1 MSQSQGERN
10 FLFMKLRRIV
20 TLGLLCTLG
29 LVACKNDS
37 TTPTTTPTQP
47 STVEPKP
54 STGDSTTTE
63 KPADR
68 DAVYNVLSKLKTTK
82 AASINYTLEGE
93 EYTDIFNKDYV
104 MFNQLGLG
112 VALLPSYDPSETNSS
127 NKVAYMFEYNDTDIA
142 LDKAM
147 AKQDETTGDII
158 YTTSIDD
165 YNNAYQIGRQISKNK
180 LSVDKETGDI
190 YTTNTTLL
198 KTIAGAIGFQY
209 ATLVQGGTAYFY
221 LSEDE
226 TSVEIGLT
234 AYYKKSADSTGTKVL
249 TEEFDPI
256 YLNDIGTAVSDTFG
270 DVLADGD
277 AFLGASLTDDEI
289 SNVVSKPVKY
299 HTPLSSLGYAE
310 VAYGTKNSQNIASA
324 HQVVYS
330 GKDADG
336 NNLVGNESMVYYVGD
351 STQVKYMTLTA
362 ANEVYD
368 SGALTSQNGQ
378 KYTWDSAIADL
389 SNTEVFNPK
398 AFRKVKGSD
407 NTYKYLGYSIGA
419 ENIFYGLSFLSA
431 DDFGGEYNSL
441 SVTLGSNDKVESF
454 NYTVA
459 FRDSSTGSIQG
470 GITFKTTIEN
480 GDSVAPTLPTAY
492 TQEAEEDK
500 IAEGLKKLNGSVSFS
515 MTSSMTVEGTSLNAV
530 SAVYYYDKT
539 NKTFI
544 AKQSSGSTE
553 SVRGWKEATDNA
565 VTPFKIEDDNSL
577 TARNVNIEGHIANL
591 FAPALS
597 PALLKKKLGSE
608 NDYVLRTTLA
618 TGISS
623 SMLFGPAGS
632 EGMIPSTMVFHTD
645 NDGTIQ
651 SISYTY
657 SIYNSSKS
665 AYERGTETLTFAY
678 DTAAVNPTK
687 ADLSSAIK
695 AYVAPTSWKEQSE
708 AIYKDIVS
716 AIGETE
722 AATVPFLFDSN
733 YAEDG
738 WASKYAD
745 GYTMIVGSSSSS
757 SAATTFLNNYMNYV
771 QKQGFQYGGTQS
783 GIYVFLSPN
792 KTYILGIAYSNN
804 SPVILIEPVPS
815 SAN

>member
-1 MSQSQGERN
+1 
-10 FLFMKLRRIV
+10 MKLRKIV

-29 LVACKNDS
+29 LVACSKEDS
-37 TTPTTTPTQP
+37 TPTSTPAQP

-63 KPADR
+63 KPANR

-82 AASINYTLEGE
+82 AASINYTLDGE

-104 MFNQLGLG
+104 MLNRFGQG
-112 VALLPSYDPSETNSS
+112 VALLPSYDPSETGS
-127 NKVAYMFEYNDTDIA
+127 NKAVYMFEYNDTDIV
-142 LDKAM
+142 LDKVM
-147 AKQDETTGDII
+147 ADRDQTTGALT
-158 YTTSIDD
+158 YETSIDD
-165 YNNAYQIGRQISKNK
+165 YNNAYQIGRQISKNR
-180 LSVDKETGDI
+180 LSVDKDSGDI

-198 KTIAGAIGFQY
+198 KTIAGAVGFQY

-226 TSVEIGLT
+226 TSVEVSLT

-256 YLNDIGTAVSDTFG
+256 YFNDIGTAVSDTFG
-270 DVLADGD
+270 DVLADGE

-299 HTPLSSLGYAE
+299 HTPLSSMGYAE
-310 VAYGTKNSQNIASA
+310 VAYGTKNGQNIAST

-336 NNLVGNESMVYYVGD
+336 NNLVGNESMGYYVGD

-368 SGALTSQNGQ
+368 SGALTSDSGQ
-378 KYTWDSAIADL
+378 KYTWDIAIADL

-398 AFRKVKGSD
+398 AFRKVNGSD
-407 NTYKYLGYSIGA
+407 DTYKYLGYSVGA

-441 SVTLGSNDKVESF
+441 SVTLGSNDKIESF

-515 MTSSMTVEGTSLNAV
+515 MTSSMTVEGTSLNAI
-530 SAVYYYDKT
+530 STVYYYDKT
-539 NKTFI
+539 NKSFI
-544 AKQSSGSTE
+544 VKQSSGSNE
-553 SVRGWKEATDNA
+553 LVRGWKEATDNA

-577 TARNVNIEGHIANL
+577 TARNVDIEGHITKL
-591 FAPALS
+591 FTPALS

-623 SMLFGPAGS
+623 SMLFGPAGN
-632 EGMIPSTMVFHTD
+632 EGMIPSTIVFHTD

-665 AYERGTETLTFAY
+665 AYEKGTETLTFAY
-678 DTAAVNPTK
+678 DTAAVNPTT

-695 AYVAPTSWKEQSE
+695 AYVKPTSWKEQSE

-733 YAEDG
+733 FAEDG
-738 WASKYAD
+738 WASKYAN
-745 GYTMIVGSSSSS
+745 GYTMIVGSASSSS
-757 SAATTFLNNYMNYV
+757 VATTFLTNYLTYV

-792 KTYILGIAYSNN
+792 STYVLGITYSNG
-804 SPVILIEPVPS
+804 SPIILIEPA

>member
-1 MSQSQGERN
+1 MSQSQEERN
-10 FLFMKLRRIV
+10 FLFMKLRKIV

-54 STGDSTTTE
+54 STGDSTTTG

-68 DAVYNVLSKLKTTK
+68 DAVYNVLNKLKTTK

-104 MFNQLGLG
+104 MFNRFGQG
-112 VALLPSYDPSETNSS
+112 VALLPSYDPSETNSD
-127 NKVAYMFEYNDTDIA
+127 KAAYMFEFNDTDIV
-142 LDKAM
+142 LDNVM
-147 AKQDETTGDII
+147 ADQDKTTGALVFE
-158 YTTSIDD
+158 TSIDD
-165 YNNAYQIGRQISKNK
+165 YNNAYQIGRQISKNR

-591 FAPALS
+591 FTPALS

-623 SMLFGPAGS
+623 SMLFGPAAS

-657 SIYNSSKS
+657 SIYNSNTS

-695 AYVAPTSWKEQSE
+695 AYVAPTSWKEQNE

-722 AATVPFLFDSN
+722 AKTVPFLFDSN

-738 WASKYAD
+738 WASKYTD
-745 GYTMIVGSSSSS
+745 GYTMIVGSASSSS
-757 SAATTFLNNYMNYV
+757 TATTFLTNYLDYV
-771 QKQGFQYGGTQS
+771 QKQGFKYGGTQS

-792 KTYILGIAYSNN
+792 STYVLGIAYSNG
-804 SPVILIEPVPS
+804 SPVILVEPY

>member
-1 MSQSQGERN
+1 MSQSQEERN
-10 FLFMKLRRIV
+10 FLFMKLRKIV

-68 DAVYNVLSKLKTTK
+68 DAVYKVLSKLKTTK

-104 MFNQLGLG
+104 MFNRFGQG
-112 VALLPSYDPSETNSS
+112 VALLPSYDPSETNSD
-127 NKVAYMFEYNDTDIA
+127 KAAYMFEFNDTDIV
-142 LDKAM
+142 LDNVM
-147 AKQDETTGDII
+147 AEPDKTTGALI
-158 YTTSIDD
+158 YETSIDD
-165 YNNAYQIGRQISKNK
+165 YNNAYQIGRQISKNR
-180 LSVDKETGDI
+180 LSVDKDSGDI

-226 TSVEIGLT
+226 TSVEISLT

-310 VAYGTKNSQNIASA
+310 VAYGTKDNQNIASA

-378 KYTWDSAIADL
+378 KYTWDIAIADL

-454 NYTVA
+454 NYTIA

-500 IAEGLKKLNGSVSFS
+500 IAEGFKKLNGSVSFS

-539 NKTFI
+539 NKSFI

-623 SMLFGPAGS
+623 SMLFGPAGN

-716 AIGETE
+716 AVGETE
-722 AATVPFLFDSN
+722 AKTVPFLFDSN

-757 SAATTFLNNYMNYV
+757 SAATTFLTNYLDYV
-771 QKQGFQYGGTQS
+771 QKQGFQYRGTQS

-804 SPVILIEPVPS
+804 SPVILIEPVPA

>member
-1 MSQSQGERN
+1 
-10 FLFMKLRRIV
+10 MKLRKIV

-54 STGDSTTTE
+54 SPSDSTTTG

-104 MFNQLGLG
+104 MSNRFGQG
-112 VALLPSYDPSETNSS
+112 VALLPSYDPSETKSD
-127 NKVAYMFEYNDTDIA
+127 KAAYMFEFNDTDIV

-147 AKQDETTGDII
+147 AELDKTTGDIVFE
-158 YTTSIDD
+158 TSIDD
-165 YNNAYQIGRQISKNK
+165 YNKAYQIGRQISKNR

-198 KTIAGAIGFQY
+198 KTIAGAVGFQY
-209 ATLVQGGTAYFY
+209 ATYVQGGTAYFY

-226 TSVEIGLT
+226 TSVEISLT
-234 AYYKKSADSTGTKVL
+234 AYYKTSANSTGTKVL

-256 YLNDIGTAVSDTFG
+256 YFNDIGTAVSDTFG

-277 AFLGASLTDDEI
+277 AFLGASLADDEI

-310 VAYGTKNSQNIASA
+310 VAYGTKDGQNIAST

-336 NNLVGNESMVYYVGD
+336 NNLVGNESMGYYVGD

-368 SGALTSQNGQ
+368 SGALTSDSGQ
-378 KYTWDSAIADL
+378 KYTWDIAIADL

-398 AFRKVKGSD
+398 AFRKVKGS

-515 MTSSMTVEGTSLNAV
+515 MTSSMTVEGTSLNAI

-539 NKTFI
+539 NKSFI
-544 AKQSSGSTE
+544 VKQSSGSNE
-553 SVRGWKEATDNA
+553 LVRGWKEATDNA

-577 TARNVNIEGHIANL
+577 TARNVDVEGHIADL
-591 FAPALS
+591 FTPALS

-623 SMLFGPAGS
+623 SMLFGPAAS

-657 SIYNSSKS
+657 SIYNSNTS

-678 DTAAVNPTK
+678 DTAAVNPTT

-695 AYVAPTSWKEQSE
+695 AYVKPTSWKEQSE

-722 AATVPFLFDSN
+722 AKTVPFLFDSN

-738 WASKYAD
+738 WASKYTD
-745 GYTMIVGSSSSS
+745 GYTMIVGSASSS
-757 SAATTFLNNYMNYV
+757 SAATTFLTNYLTYV

-792 KTYILGIAYSNN
+792 STYVLGITYSNG
-804 SPVILIEPVPS
+804 SPIILIEPY

>member
-1 MSQSQGERN
+1 
-10 FLFMKLRRIV
+10 MKLRKIV

-29 LVACKNDS
+29 LVACSKEDS
-37 TTPTTTPTQP
+37 TPTSTPAQP

-68 DAVYNVLSKLKTTK
+68 DAVYKVLSKLKTTK
-82 AASINYTLEGE
+82 AASINYTLDGE

-104 MFNQLGLG
+104 MLNRFGQG
-112 VALLPSYDPSETNSS
+112 VALLPSYDPSETGS
-127 NKVAYMFEYNDTDIA
+127 NKAVYMFEYNDTDIV
-142 LDKAM
+142 LDKVM
-147 AKQDETTGDII
+147 ADRGQTTGALT
-158 YTTSIDD
+158 YETSIDD
-165 YNNAYQIGRQISKNK
+165 YNNAYQIGRQISKNR
-180 LSVDKETGDI
+180 LSVDKDSGDI

-198 KTIAGAIGFQY
+198 KTIAGAVGFQY

-226 TSVEIGLT
+226 TSVEVSLT

-256 YLNDIGTAVSDTFG
+256 YFNDIGTAVSDTFG
-270 DVLADGD
+270 DVLADGE

-299 HTPLSSLGYAE
+299 HTPLSSMGYAE
-310 VAYGTKNSQNIASA
+310 VAYGTKDGQNIAST

-336 NNLVGNESMVYYVGD
+336 NNLVGNESMGYYVGD

-368 SGALTSQNGQ
+368 SGALTSDSGQ
-378 KYTWDSAIADL
+378 KYTWDIAIADL

-398 AFRKVKGSD
+398 AFRKVNGSD
-407 NTYKYLGYSIGA
+407 DTYKYLGYSVGA

-441 SVTLGSNDKVESF
+441 SVTLGLNDKVESF

-515 MTSSMTVEGTSLNAV
+515 MTSSMTVEGTSLNAI
-530 SAVYYYDKT
+530 STVYYYDKT
-539 NKTFI
+539 NKSFI
-544 AKQSSGSTE
+544 VKQSSGSNE
-553 SVRGWKEATDNA
+553 LVRGWKEATDNA

-577 TARNVNIEGHIANL
+577 TARNVDIEGHITKL
-591 FAPALS
+591 FTPALS

-623 SMLFGPAGS
+623 SMLFGPAGN
-632 EGMIPSTMVFHTD
+632 EGMIPSTIVFHTD

-665 AYERGTETLTFAY
+665 AYEKGTETLTFAY
-678 DTAAVNPTK
+678 DTAAVNPTT

-695 AYVAPTSWKEQSE
+695 AYVKPTSWKEQSE

-733 YAEDG
+733 FAEDG
-738 WASKYAD
+738 WASKYAN
-745 GYTMIVGSSSSS
+745 GYTMIVGSASSSS
-757 SAATTFLNNYMNYV
+757 VATTFLTNYLTYV

-792 KTYILGIAYSNN
+792 STYVLGITYSNG
-804 SPVILIEPVPS
+804 SPIILIEPA

>member
-1 MSQSQGERN
+1 MSQSQEERN
-10 FLFMKLRRIV
+10 FLFMKLRKIV

-68 DAVYNVLSKLKTTK
+68 DAVYKVLSKLKTTK

-104 MFNQLGLG
+104 MFNRFGQG
-112 VALLPSYDPSETNSS
+112 VALLPSYDSSETKSD
-127 NKVAYMFEYNDTDIA
+127 KAAYMFEYNDTDIV
-142 LDKAM
+142 LDNVM
-147 AKQDETTGDII
+147 ADQDKTTGALI
-158 YTTSIDD
+158 YETSIDD
-165 YNNAYQIGRQISKNK
+165 YNNAYQIGRQISKNR
-180 LSVDKETGDI
+180 LSVDKDSGDI

-226 TSVEIGLT
+226 TSVEISLT
-234 AYYKKSADSTGTKVL
+234 AYYKKSANSTGTKVL

-310 VAYGTKNSQNIASA
+310 VAYGTKDNQNIASA

-378 KYTWDSAIADL
+378 KYTWDIAIADL

-441 SVTLGSNDKVESF
+441 SVTLGSNDKVGSF
-454 NYTVA
+454 NYTIA

-500 IAEGLKKLNGSVSFS
+500 IAEGFKKLNGSVSFS

-539 NKTFI
+539 NKSFI

-618 TGISS
+618 TGISN
-623 SMLFGPAGS
+623 SMLFGPAGN

-716 AIGETE
+716 AVGETE
-722 AATVPFLFDSN
+722 AKTVPFLFDSN

-757 SAATTFLNNYMNYV
+757 SAATTFLTNYLDYV

-804 SPVILIEPVPS
+804 SPVILIEPVPA

>member
-1 MSQSQGERN
+1 
-10 FLFMKLRRIV
+10 MKLRKIV

-29 LVACKNDS
+29 LVACSKEDS
-37 TTPTTTPTQP
+37 TPTSTPAQP

-63 KPADR
+63 KPANR
-68 DAVYNVLSKLKTTK
+68 DAVYSVLSKLKTTK

-104 MFNQLGLG
+104 MFNRFGQG
-112 VALLPSYDPSETNSS
+112 VALLPSYDPSETGS
-127 NKVAYMFEYNDTDIA
+127 NKAAYMFEFNDTDIV
-142 LDKAM
+142 LDNVM
-147 AKQDETTGDII
+147 AEPDKQTGNLI
-158 YTTSIDD
+158 YETSIDS
-165 YNNAYQIGRQISKNK
+165 YNNAYQIGRQISKNR
-180 LSVDKETGDI
+180 LSVDKDSGDI

-198 KTIAGAIGFQY
+198 KTIAGAVGFQY

-226 TSVEIGLT
+226 TSVEVSLT

-256 YLNDIGTAVSDTFG
+256 YFNDIGTAVSDTFG

-310 VAYGTKNSQNIASA
+310 VAYGTKDGQNIAST

-336 NNLVGNESMVYYVGD
+336 NNLVGNESMGYYVGD

-368 SGALTSQNGQ
+368 SGALTSDSGQ
-378 KYTWDSAIADL
+378 KYTWDIAIADL

-398 AFRKVKGSD
+398 AFRKVNGSD
-407 NTYKYLGYSIGA
+407 DTYKYLGYSVGA

-454 NYTVA
+454 NYTIA

-470 GITFKTTIEN
+470 GITFKTAIEN

-492 TQEAEEDK
+492 TQDAEEDK

-515 MTSSMTVEGTSLNAV
+515 MTSSMTVEGTSL
-530 SAVYYYDKT
+530 SAISIVYYYDKT
-539 NKTFI
+539 NKSFI
-544 AKQSSGSTE
+544 VKQSSGSNE
-553 SVRGWKEATDNA
+553 LVRGWKEATDNA
-565 VTPFKIEDDNSL
+565 VTPFKIENDNSL
-577 TARNVNIEGHIANL
+577 TARNVDVEGHIADL
-591 FAPALS
+591 FTPALS

-623 SMLFGPAGS
+623 SMLFGPAAS

-657 SIYNSSKS
+657 SIYNSNTS
-665 AYERGTETLTFAY
+665 AYEKGTETLTFAY
-678 DTAAVNPTK
+678 DTAAVNPTT

-695 AYVAPTSWKEQSE
+695 AYVKPTSWKEQSE

-716 AIGETE
+716 AVGEAE

-738 WASKYAD
+738 WASQYNPN
-745 GYTMIVGSSSSS
+745 GFTMIVGSSSSS
-757 SAATTFLNNYMNYV
+757 SAATTFLGNYLDYV

-792 KTYILGIAYSNN
+792 NTYILGVAYSNGA
-804 SPVILIEPVPS
+804 PIILIEPVPA

>member
-1 MSQSQGERN
+1 
-10 FLFMKLRRIV
+10 MKLRKIV

-29 LVACKNDS
+29 LVACSKEDS
-37 TTPTTTPTQP
+37 TPTSTPAQP

-68 DAVYNVLSKLKTTK
+68 DAVYKVLSKLKTTK
-82 AASINYTLEGE
+82 AASINYTLDGE

-104 MFNQLGLG
+104 MLNRFGQG
-112 VALLPSYDPSETNSS
+112 VALLPSYDPSETGS
-127 NKVAYMFEYNDTDIA
+127 NKAVYMFEYNDTDIV
-142 LDKAM
+142 LDKVM
-147 AKQDETTGDII
+147 ADRDQTTGALT
-158 YTTSIDD
+158 YETSIDD
-165 YNNAYQIGRQISKNK
+165 YNNAYQIGRQISKNR
-180 LSVDKETGDI
+180 LSVDKDSGDI

-198 KTIAGAIGFQY
+198 KTIAGAVGFQY

-226 TSVEIGLT
+226 TSVEVSLT

-256 YLNDIGTAVSDTFG
+256 YFNDIGTAVSDTFG
-270 DVLADGD
+270 DVLADGE

-299 HTPLSSLGYAE
+299 HTPLSSMGYAE
-310 VAYGTKNSQNIASA
+310 VAYGTKDGQNIAST

-336 NNLVGNESMVYYVGD
+336 NNLVGKESMGYYVGD

-368 SGALTSQNGQ
+368 SGALTSDSGQ
-378 KYTWDSAIADL
+378 KYTWDIAIADL

-398 AFRKVKGSD
+398 AFRKVNGSD
-407 NTYKYLGYSIGA
+407 DTYKYLGYSVGA

-441 SVTLGSNDKVESF
+441 SVTLGLNDKVESF

-515 MTSSMTVEGTSLNAV
+515 MTSSMTVEGTSLNAI
-530 SAVYYYDKT
+530 STVYYYDKT
-539 NKTFI
+539 NKSFI
-544 AKQSSGSTE
+544 VKQSSGSNE
-553 SVRGWKEATDNA
+553 LVRGWKEATDNA

-577 TARNVNIEGHIANL
+577 TARNVDIEGHITKL
-591 FAPALS
+591 FTPALS

-623 SMLFGPAGS
+623 SMLFGPAGN
-632 EGMIPSTMVFHTD
+632 EGMIPSTIVFHTD

-678 DTAAVNPTK
+678 DTAAVNPTT

-695 AYVAPTSWKEQSE
+695 AYVKPTSWKEQSE

-733 YAEDG
+733 FAEDG
-738 WASKYAD
+738 WASKYAN
-745 GYTMIVGSSSSS
+745 GYTMIVGSASSSS
-757 SAATTFLNNYMNYV
+757 VATTFLTNYLTYV
-771 QKQGFQYGGTQS
+771 QKQGFQYEGTQS

-792 KTYILGIAYSNN
+792 STYVLGITYSNG
-804 SPVILIEPVPS
+804 SPIILIEPA

>member
-1 MSQSQGERN
+1 MSQSQEERN
-10 FLFMKLRRIV
+10 FLFMKLRKIV

-37 TTPTTTPTQP
+37 TTPSTTPTQP

-54 STGDSTTTE
+54 STGDSTTTG

-104 MFNQLGLG
+104 MFNRFGQG
-112 VALLPSYDPSETNSS
+112 VALLPSYDPSETNSD
-127 NKVAYMFEYNDTDIA
+127 KAAYMFEFNDTDIV
-142 LDKAM
+142 LDNVM
-147 AKQDETTGDII
+147 ADQDKTTGAIVFE
-158 YTTSIDD
+158 TSIDD
-165 YNNAYQIGRQISKNK
+165 YNNAYQIGRQISKNR

-270 DVLADGD
+270 DILADGD

-407 NTYKYLGYSIGA
+407 NTYKYLGCSIGA

-459 FRDSSTGSIQG
+459 FKDSSTGSIQG

-657 SIYNSSKS
+657 SIYNSSTGK
-665 AYERGTETLTFAY
+665 YERGTETLTFAY

-716 AIGETE
+716 AVGETE

-738 WASKYAD
+738 WASKYTD

-757 SAATTFLNNYMNYV
+757 SAATTFLTNYLDYV
-771 QKQGFQYGGTQS
+771 QKQGFIKYGGTQS

-792 KTYILGIAYSNN
+792 STYVLGIAYSNG
-804 SPVILIEPVPS
+804 SPVILVEPY

>member
-1 MSQSQGERN
+1 
-10 FLFMKLRRIV
+10 MKLRKIV

-29 LVACKNDS
+29 LVACSKEDS
-37 TTPTTTPTQP
+37 TPTSTPTQP

-63 KPADR
+63 KPANR
-68 DAVYNVLSKLKTTK
+68 DAVYKVLSKLKTTK
-82 AASINYTLEGE
+82 AASINYTLDGE

-104 MFNQLGLG
+104 MLNRFGQG
-112 VALLPSYDPSETNSS
+112 VALLPSYDPSETGS
-127 NKVAYMFEYNDTDIA
+127 NKAAYMFEYNDTDIV
-142 LDKAM
+142 LDKVM
-147 AKQDETTGDII
+147 ADQDKQTGALI
-158 YTTSIDD
+158 YETSIDD
-165 YNNAYQIGRQISKNK
+165 YNNAYQIGRQISKNR
-180 LSVDKETGDI
+180 LSVDKDSGDI

-198 KTIAGAIGFQY
+198 KVIAGAVGFQY

-226 TSVEIGLT
+226 TSVEISLT
-234 AYYKKSADSTGTKVL
+234 AYYKKSAESTGTKVL

-256 YLNDIGTAVSDTFG
+256 YFNDIGTAVSDTFG

-310 VAYGTKNSQNIASA
+310 VAYGTKNGQNIAST

-336 NNLVGNESMVYYVGD
+336 NNLVGNESMGYYVGD
-351 STQVKYMTLTA
+351 STQIKYMTLTA
-362 ANEVYD
+362 ANEVYESD
-368 SGALTSQNGQ
+368 ALTDEDGK
-378 KYTWDSAIADL
+378 KYTWDAAIADL

-398 AFRKVKGSD
+398 AFRKVNGSD
-407 NTYKYLGYSIGA
+407 DTYKYLGYSIGA
-419 ENIFYGLSFLSA
+419 GNIFYGLSFLSA
-431 DDFGGEYNSL
+431 EDFGGEYNSL

-530 SAVYYYDKT
+530 STVYYYDKT
-539 NKTFI
+539 NKAFI
-544 AKQSSGSTE
+544 VKQSSGSDE
-553 SVRGWKEATDNA
+553 LVRGWKEATDNS
-565 VTPFKIEDDNSL
+565 VTPFKIENDNSL
-577 TARNVNIEGHIANL
+577 TARNVDIEGHIANL
-591 FAPALS
+591 FAPTLS

-665 AYERGTETLTFAY
+665 DYEKGTETLTFAY
-678 DTAAVNPTK
+678 DTAAVNPTT

-695 AYVAPTSWKEQSE
+695 AYVKPTSWKEQSE

-716 AIGETE
+716 AVGETE

-738 WASKYAD
+738 WASQYNPN
-745 GYTMIVGSSSSS
+745 GFTMIVGSSSSS
-757 SAATTFLNNYMNYV
+757 SAATTFLGNYLDYV
-771 QKQGFQYGGTQS
+771 QKQRFQYGGTQS

-792 KTYILGIAYSNN
+792 NTYILGVAYSNGA
-804 SPVILIEPVPS
+804 PIILIEPVP
-815 SAN
+815 ANAN

>member
-1 MSQSQGERN
+1 
-10 FLFMKLRRIV
+10 MKLRKIV

-68 DAVYNVLSKLKTTK
+68 DAVYKVLSKLKTTK

-104 MFNQLGLG
+104 MFNRFGQG
-112 VALLPSYDPSETNSS
+112 VALLPSYDPSETNSD
-127 NKVAYMFEYNDTDIA
+127 KAAYMFEFNDTDIV
-142 LDKAM
+142 LDNVM
-147 AKQDETTGDII
+147 AEPDKTTGALI
-158 YTTSIDD
+158 YETSIDD
-165 YNNAYQIGRQISKNK
+165 YNNAYQIGRQISKNR
-180 LSVDKETGDI
+180 LSVDKDSGDI

-226 TSVEIGLT
+226 TSVEISLT

-256 YLNDIGTAVSDTFG
+256 YLNDIGTAVSNTFG

-310 VAYGTKNSQNIASA
+310 VAYGTKDNQNIASA

-378 KYTWDSAIADL
+378 KYTWDIAIADL

-454 NYTVA
+454 NYTIA

-500 IAEGLKKLNGSVSFS
+500 IAEGFKKLNGSVSFS

-530 SAVYYYDKT
+530 SAIYYYDKT
-539 NKTFI
+539 NKSFI

-577 TARNVNIEGHIANL
+577 TARNVDIKGHIANL

-645 NDGTIQ
+645 SDGTIQ

-716 AIGETE
+716 AVGETE
-722 AATVPFLFDSN
+722 AKTVPFLFDSN

-757 SAATTFLNNYMNYV
+757 SAATTFLTNYLDYV

-804 SPVILIEPVPS
+804 SPVILIEPVPA

>member
-1 MSQSQGERN
+1 
-10 FLFMKLRRIV
+10 MKLRKIV

-37 TTPTTTPTQP
+37 TPTSTPAQP

-63 KPADR
+63 KPANR
-68 DAVYNVLSKLKTTK
+68 DAVYSVLSKLKTTK

-104 MFNQLGLG
+104 MFNRFGQG
-112 VALLPSYDPSETNSS
+112 VALLPSYDPSETGS
-127 NKVAYMFEYNDTDIA
+127 NKAAYMFEFNDTDIV
-142 LDKAM
+142 LDKVM
-147 AKQDETTGDII
+147 AEPDKQTGNLIYET
-158 YTTSIDD
+158 SLDD
-165 YNNAYQIGRQISKNK
+165 YNNAYQIGRQISKNR
-180 LSVDKETGDI
+180 LSVDKDSGDI

-198 KTIAGAIGFQY
+198 KTIAGAVGFQY

-226 TSVEIGLT
+226 TSVEVSLT

-256 YLNDIGTAVSDTFG
+256 YFNDIGTAVSDTFG

-277 AFLGASLTDDEI
+277 AFLGSSLTDDEI

-310 VAYGTKNSQNIASA
+310 VAYGTKDGQNIAST

-336 NNLVGNESMVYYVGD
+336 NNLVGNESMGYYVGD

-368 SGALTSQNGQ
+368 SGALTSDSGQ
-378 KYTWDSAIADL
+378 KYTWDIAIADL

-398 AFRKVKGSD
+398 AFRKVKGS

-515 MTSSMTVEGTSLNAV
+515 MTSSMTVEGTSLNAI

-539 NKTFI
+539 NKSFI
-544 AKQSSGSTE
+544 VKQSSGSNE
-553 SVRGWKEATDNA
+553 LVRGWKEATDNA

-577 TARNVNIEGHIANL
+577 TARNVDVEGHIADL
-591 FAPALS
+591 FTPALS

-623 SMLFGPAGS
+623 SMLFGPAAS

-657 SIYNSSKS
+657 SIYNSNTS

-678 DTAAVNPTK
+678 DTAAVNPTT

-695 AYVAPTSWKEQSE
+695 AYVKPTSWKEQSE

-738 WASKYAD
+738 WASKYAN
-745 GYTMIVGSSSSS
+745 GYTMIVGSASSS
-757 SAATTFLNNYMNYV
+757 SAATTFLTNYLTYV

-792 KTYILGIAYSNN
+792 STYVLGITYSNG
-804 SPVILIEPVPS
+804 SPIILIEPA

>member
-1 MSQSQGERN
+1 
-10 FLFMKLRRIV
+10 MKLRKIV

-29 LVACKNDS
+29 LVACSKEDS
-37 TTPTTTPTQP
+37 TPTSTPAQP

-68 DAVYNVLSKLKTTK
+68 DAVYKVLSKLKTTK
-82 AASINYTLEGE
+82 AASINYTLDGE

-104 MFNQLGLG
+104 MLNRFGQG
-112 VALLPSYDPSETNSS
+112 VALLPSYDPSETGS
-127 NKVAYMFEYNDTDIA
+127 NKAVYMFEYNDTDIV
-142 LDKAM
+142 LDKVM
-147 AKQDETTGDII
+147 ADRDQTTGALT
-158 YTTSIDD
+158 YETSIDD
-165 YNNAYQIGRQISKNK
+165 YNNAYQIGRQISKNR
-180 LSVDKETGDI
+180 LSVDKDSGDI

-198 KTIAGAIGFQY
+198 KTIAGAVGFQY

-226 TSVEIGLT
+226 TSVEVSLT

-256 YLNDIGTAVSDTFG
+256 YFNDIGTAVSDTFG
-270 DVLADGD
+270 DVLADGE

-299 HTPLSSLGYAE
+299 HTPLSSMGYAE
-310 VAYGTKNSQNIASA
+310 VAYGTKDGQNIAST

-336 NNLVGNESMVYYVGD
+336 KNLVGKESMGYYVGD

-368 SGALTSQNGQ
+368 SGALTSDSGQ
-378 KYTWDSAIADL
+378 KYTWDIAIADL

-398 AFRKVKGSD
+398 AFRKVNGSD
-407 NTYKYLGYSIGA
+407 DTYKYLGYSVGA

-515 MTSSMTVEGTSLNAV
+515 MTSSMTVEGTSLNAI
-530 SAVYYYDKT
+530 STVYYYDKT
-539 NKTFI
+539 NKSFI
-544 AKQSSGSTE
+544 VKQSSGSNE
-553 SVRGWKEATDNA
+553 LVRGWKEATDNA

-577 TARNVNIEGHIANL
+577 TARNVDVEGHITKL
-591 FAPALS
+591 FTPALS

-623 SMLFGPAGS
+623 SMLFGPAGN
-632 EGMIPSTMVFHTD
+632 EGMIPSTIVFHTD

-678 DTAAVNPTK
+678 DTAAVNPTT

-695 AYVAPTSWKEQSE
+695 AYVKPTSWKEQSE

-733 YAEDG
+733 FAEDG
-738 WASKYAD
+738 WASKYANE
-745 GYTMIVGSSSSS
+745 YTMIVGSASSSS
-757 SAATTFLNNYMNYV
+757 VATTFLTNYLTYV
-771 QKQGFQYGGTQS
+771 QKQGFQYGGPQS
-783 GIYVFLSPN
+783 GIHVFLSPN
-792 KTYILGIAYSNN
+792 STYVLGITYSNG
-804 SPVILIEPVPS
+804 SPIILIEPA

>member
-1 MSQSQGERN
+1 
-10 FLFMKLRRIV
+10 MKLRKIV

-29 LVACKNDS
+29 LVACSKEDS
-37 TTPTTTPTQP
+37 TPTSTPAQP

-63 KPADR
+63 KPANR
-68 DAVYNVLSKLKTTK
+68 DAVYSVLSKLKTTK

-104 MFNQLGLG
+104 MFNRFGQG
-112 VALLPSYDPSETNSS
+112 VALLPSYDPSETGS
-127 NKVAYMFEYNDTDIA
+127 NKAAYMFEFNDTDIV
-142 LDKAM
+142 LDNVM
-147 AKQDETTGDII
+147 AEPDKQTGNLI
-158 YTTSIDD
+158 YETSIDS
-165 YNNAYQIGRQISKNK
+165 YNNAYQIGRQISKNR
-180 LSVDKETGDI
+180 LSVDKDSGDI

-198 KTIAGAIGFQY
+198 KTIAGAVGFQY

-226 TSVEIGLT
+226 TSVEVSLT

-256 YLNDIGTAVSDTFG
+256 YFNDIGTAVSDTFG
-270 DVLADGD
+270 DVLTDGE
-277 AFLGASLTDDEI
+277 AFLGASLTNDEI

-310 VAYGTKNSQNIASA
+310 VAYGTKDGQNIAST

-336 NNLVGNESMVYYVGD
+336 NNLVGNESMGYYVGD

-368 SGALTSQNGQ
+368 SGALTSDSGQ
-378 KYTWDSAIADL
+378 KYTWDAAIADL

-398 AFRKVKGSD
+398 AFRKVNGSND
-407 NTYKYLGYSIGA
+407 TYKYLGYSIGA
-419 ENIFYGLSFLSA
+419 EYIFYGLSFLSA

-441 SVTLGSNDKVESF
+441 SVTLGLNDKVESF

-500 IAEGLKKLNGSVSFS
+500 IAEGLNKLKGSVSFS
-515 MTSSMTVEGTSLNAV
+515 MTSSMTVEGTSLNAI
-530 SAVYYYDKT
+530 STVYYYDKT
-539 NKTFI
+539 NKSFI
-544 AKQSSGSTE
+544 VKQSSGSNE
-553 SVRGWKEATDNA
+553 LVRGWKEATDNA

-577 TARNVNIEGHIANL
+577 TARNVDVEGHIADL
-591 FAPALS
+591 FTPALS

-623 SMLFGPAGS
+623 SMLFGPAAS

-657 SIYNSSKS
+657 SIYNSNTS

-678 DTAAVNPTK
+678 DTAAVNPTT

-695 AYVAPTSWKEQSE
+695 AYVKPTSWKEQSE

-738 WASKYAD
+738 WASKYAN
-745 GYTMIVGSSSSS
+745 GYTMIVGSASSS
-757 SAATTFLNNYMNYV
+757 SAATTFLTNYLTYV
-771 QKQGFQYGGTQS
+771 QKQGFQYGGTYS

-792 KTYILGIAYSNN
+792 STYVLGITYSNG
-804 SPVILIEPVPS
+804 SPIILIEPA

>member
-1 MSQSQGERN
+1 
-10 FLFMKLRRIV
+10 MKLRKIV

-29 LVACKNDS
+29 LVACSKEDS
-37 TTPTTTPTQP
+37 TPTSTPTQP
-47 STVEPKP
+47 STVEPTP

-63 KPADR
+63 KPANR
-68 DAVYNVLSKLKTTK
+68 DAVYKVLSKLKTTK
-82 AASINYTLEGE
+82 AASINYTLDGE

-104 MFNQLGLG
+104 MLSRYGMG
-112 VALLPSYDPSETNSS
+112 VALLPSYDPSETGS
-127 NKVAYMFEYNDTDIA
+127 NKAAYMFEYNDTDIVLDNVMADQDKQTGA
-142 LDKAM
+142 L
-147 AKQDETTGDII
+147 I
-158 YTTSIDD
+158 YETSIDD
-165 YNNAYQIGRQISKNK
+165 YNNAYQIGKQISKNR

-198 KTIAGAIGFQY
+198 KTIAGAVGFQY

-226 TSVEIGLT
+226 TSVEISLT
-234 AYYKKSADSTGTKVL
+234 AYYKKSAESTGTKVL

-256 YLNDIGTAVSDTFG
+256 YFNDIGTAVSDTFG
-270 DVLADGD
+270 DVLADGE

-310 VAYGTKNSQNIASA
+310 VAYGTKNGQNIASA

-351 STQVKYMTLTA
+351 STQVKAMTLTA

-368 SGALTSQNGQ
+368 SGALTSQDGQ
-378 KYTWDSAIADL
+378 KYTWDIAIADL

-398 AFRKVKGSD
+398 AFRKVNGFD
-407 NTYKYLGYSIGA
+407 DTYKYLGYSIGA

-470 GITFKTTIEN
+470 GITFKTAIEN

-515 MTSSMTVEGTSLNAV
+515 MTSSMTVEGTSLNAI
-530 SAVYYYDKT
+530 STVYYYDKT

-544 AKQSSGSTE
+544 VKQSSGSDE
-553 SVRGWKEATDNA
+553 LVRGWKEATDNS

-577 TARNVNIEGHIANL
+577 TARNVDIEGHIANL

-623 SMLFGPAGS
+623 SMLFGPAGNN
-632 EGMIPSTMVFHTD
+632 GMIPSTMVFHTD

-665 AYERGTETLTFAY
+665 DYEKGTETLTFAY
-678 DTAAVNPTK
+678 DTAAVNPTS
-687 ADLSSAIK
+687 ADLSSTIK
-695 AYVAPTSWKEQSE
+695 AYVKPTSWKEQSE

-716 AIGETE
+716 AVGETE

-738 WASKYAD
+738 WASQYNPN
-745 GYTMIVGSSSSS
+745 GFTMIVGSSSSS
-757 SAATTFLNNYMNYV
+757 SAATTFLNNYLTYV

-783 GIYVFLSPN
+783 GIYIFLSPN
-792 KTYILGIAYSNN
+792 NTYILGIAYSNG
-804 SPVILIEPVPS
+804 SPIILVEPVPA

>member
-1 MSQSQGERN
+1 
-10 FLFMKLRRIV
+10 MKLRKIV

-68 DAVYNVLSKLKTTK
+68 DAIYNVLSKLKTTK

-104 MFNQLGLG
+104 MFNRFGQG
-112 VALLPSYDPSETNSS
+112 VALLPSYDPSETKSD
-127 NKVAYMFEYNDTDIA
+127 KAAYMFDFNDTDIV
-142 LDKAM
+142 LDKVM
-147 AKQDETTGDII
+147 ADQDKTTGALI
-158 YTTSIDD
+158 YETSLDD
-165 YNNAYQIGRQISKNK
+165 YNNAYQIGRQISKNR
-180 LSVDKETGDI
+180 LSVDKDSGDI

-198 KTIAGAIGFQY
+198 KTIAGAVGFQY

-310 VAYGTKNSQNIASA
+310 VAYGTKDGQNIAST

-336 NNLVGNESMVYYVGD
+336 NNLVGNESMGYYVGD

-378 KYTWDSAIADL
+378 KYTWDIAIADL

-407 NTYKYLGYSIGA
+407 TYKYLGYSIGA

-515 MTSSMTVEGTSLNAV
+515 MTSSMTVEGTSLNAI

-539 NKTFI
+539 NKSFI
-544 AKQSSGSTE
+544 VKQSSGSNE
-553 SVRGWKEATDNA
+553 LVRGWKEATDNA

-577 TARNVNIEGHIANL
+577 TARNVDVEGHIADL
-591 FAPALS
+591 FTPALS

-623 SMLFGPAGS
+623 SMLFGPAAS

-645 NDGTIQ
+645 SDGTIQ

-657 SIYNSSKS
+657 SIYNSSTS

-678 DTAAVNPTK
+678 DTAAVNPTT

-695 AYVAPTSWKEQSE
+695 AYVKPTSWKEQSE

-738 WASKYAD
+738 WASKYAN
-745 GYTMIVGSSSSS
+745 GYTMIVGSASSS
-757 SAATTFLNNYMNYV
+757 SAATTFLTNYLTYV
-771 QKQGFQYGGTQS
+771 QKQGFQYQGTQS

-792 KTYILGIAYSNN
+792 STYVLGIAYSNG
-804 SPVILIEPVPS
+804 SPIILVEPY

>member
-1 MSQSQGERN
+1 
-10 FLFMKLRRIV
+10 MKLRKIV

-29 LVACKNDS
+29 LVACSKEDS
-37 TTPTTTPTQP
+37 TPTSTPAQP

-68 DAVYNVLSKLKTTK
+68 DAVYKVLSKLKTTK

-104 MFNQLGLG
+104 MFNRFGQG
-112 VALLPSYDPSETNSS
+112 VALLPSYDPSETKSD
-127 NKVAYMFEYNDTDIA
+127 KAAYMFEFNDTDIV
-142 LDKAM
+142 LDKVM
-147 AKQDETTGDII
+147 ADQDKTTGALI
-158 YTTSIDD
+158 YETSLDD
-165 YNNAYQIGRQISKNK
+165 YNNAYQIGRQISKNR
-180 LSVDKETGDI
+180 LSVDKDSGDI

-198 KTIAGAIGFQY
+198 KTIAGAVGFQY

-226 TSVEIGLT
+226 TSVEVSLT

-256 YLNDIGTAVSDTFG
+256 YFNDIGTAVSDTFG

-310 VAYGTKNSQNIASA
+310 VAYGTKDGQNIAST

-336 NNLVGNESMVYYVGD
+336 NNLVGNESMGYYVGD

-368 SGALTSQNGQ
+368 SGALTSDSGQ
-378 KYTWDSAIADL
+378 KYTWDIAIADL

-398 AFRKVKGSD
+398 AFRKVKGS

-515 MTSSMTVEGTSLNAV
+515 MTSSMTVEGTSLNAI

-539 NKTFI
+539 NKSFI
-544 AKQSSGSTE
+544 VKQSSGSNE
-553 SVRGWKEATDNA
+553 LVRGWKEATDNA

-577 TARNVNIEGHIANL
+577 TARNVDVEGHIADL
-591 FAPALS
+591 FTPALS

-623 SMLFGPAGS
+623 SMLFGPAAS

-645 NDGTIQ
+645 SDGTIQ

-657 SIYNSSKS
+657 SIYNSNTS

-678 DTAAVNPTK
+678 DTAAVNPTT

-695 AYVAPTSWKEQSE
+695 AYVKPTSWKEQSE

-738 WASKYAD
+738 WASKYAN
-745 GYTMIVGSSSSS
+745 GYTMIVGSASSS
-757 SAATTFLNNYMNYV
+757 SAATTFLTNYLTYV

-792 KTYILGIAYSNN
+792 STYVLGITYSNG
-804 SPVILIEPVPS
+804 SPIILIEPA

>member
-1 MSQSQGERN
+1 MSQSQVERN
-10 FLFMKLRRIV
+10 FKIMKLRKIV

-29 LVACKNDS
+29 LVACSKEDS
-37 TTPTTTPTQP
+37 TPTSTPAQP
-47 STVEPKP
+47 STIEPKP

-68 DAVYNVLSKLKTTK
+68 DAVYKVLSKLKTTK
-82 AASINYTLEGE
+82 AASINYTLDGE

-104 MFNQLGLG
+104 MLNRFGQG
-112 VALLPSYDPSETNSS
+112 VALLPSYDPSETGS
-127 NKVAYMFEYNDTDIA
+127 NKAVYMFEYNDTDIV
-142 LDKAM
+142 LDKVM
-147 AKQDETTGDII
+147 ADRDQTTGALT
-158 YTTSIDD
+158 YETSIDD
-165 YNNAYQIGRQISKNK
+165 YNNAYQIGRQISKNR
-180 LSVDKETGDI
+180 LSVDKDSGDI

-198 KTIAGAIGFQY
+198 KTIAGAVGFQY
-209 ATLVQGGTAYFY
+209 AKYVQGGTAYFY

-226 TSVEIGLT
+226 TSVEISFT

-256 YLNDIGTAVSDTFG
+256 YFNDIGTAVSDTFG

-299 HTPLSSLGYAE
+299 HTPLSSMGYAE
-310 VAYGTKNSQNIASA
+310 VAYGTKDGQNIAST

-336 NNLVGNESMVYYVGD
+336 NNLVGNESMGYYVGD

-368 SGALTSQNGQ
+368 SGALTSDSGQ
-378 KYTWDSAIADL
+378 KYTWDIAIADL

-398 AFRKVKGSD
+398 AFRKVNGSD
-407 NTYKYLGYSIGA
+407 DTYKYLGYSVGA

-515 MTSSMTVEGTSLNAV
+515 MTSSMTVEGTSLNAI
-530 SAVYYYDKT
+530 STVYYYDKT
-539 NKTFI
+539 NKSFI
-544 AKQSSGSTE
+544 VKQSSGSNE
-553 SVRGWKEATDNA
+553 LVRGWKEATDNT

-577 TARNVNIEGHIANL
+577 TARNVDIEGHITKL
-591 FAPALS
+591 FTPALS

-623 SMLFGPAGS
+623 SMLFGPAGN
-632 EGMIPSTMVFHTD
+632 EGMIPSTIVFHTD

-665 AYERGTETLTFAY
+665 AYEKGTETLTFAY
-678 DTAAVNPTK
+678 DTAAVNPTT

-695 AYVAPTSWKEQSE
+695 AYVKPTSWKEQSE

-733 YAEDG
+733 FAEDG
-738 WASKYAD
+738 WASKYAN
-745 GYTMIVGSSSSS
+745 GYTMIVGSASSSS
-757 SAATTFLNNYMNYV
+757 VATTFLTNYLTYV

-792 KTYILGIAYSNN
+792 STYVLGITYSNG
-804 SPVILIEPVPS
+804 SPIILIEPA

>member
-1 MSQSQGERN
+1 
-10 FLFMKLRRIV
+10 MKLRKIV

-29 LVACKNDS
+29 LVACSKEDS
-37 TTPTTTPTQP
+37 TPTSTPAQP

-68 DAVYNVLSKLKTTK
+68 DAVYKVLSKLKTTK
-82 AASINYTLEGE
+82 AASINYTLDGE

-104 MFNQLGLG
+104 MLNRFGQG
-112 VALLPSYDPSETNSS
+112 VALLPSYDPSETGS
-127 NKVAYMFEYNDTDIA
+127 NKAVYMFEYNDTDIV
-142 LDKAM
+142 LDKVM
-147 AKQDETTGDII
+147 ADRDQTTGALT
-158 YTTSIDD
+158 YETSIDD
-165 YNNAYQIGRQISKNK
+165 YNNAYQIGRQISKNR
-180 LSVDKETGDI
+180 LSVDKDSGDI

-198 KTIAGAIGFQY
+198 KTIAGAVGFQY

-226 TSVEIGLT
+226 TSVEVSLT

-256 YLNDIGTAVSDTFG
+256 YFNDIGTAVSDTFG
-270 DVLADGD
+270 DVLADGE

-299 HTPLSSLGYAE
+299 HTPLSSMGYAE
-310 VAYGTKNSQNIASA
+310 VAYGTKDGQNIAST

-336 NNLVGNESMVYYVGD
+336 NNLVGNESMGYYVGD

-368 SGALTSQNGQ
+368 SGALTSDSGQ
-378 KYTWDSAIADL
+378 KYTWDIAIADL

-398 AFRKVKGSD
+398 AFRKVNGSD
-407 NTYKYLGYSIGA
+407 DTYKYLGYSVGA

-515 MTSSMTVEGTSLNAV
+515 MTSSMTVEGTSLNAI
-530 SAVYYYDKT
+530 STVYYYDKT
-539 NKTFI
+539 NKSFI
-544 AKQSSGSTE
+544 VKQSSGSNE
-553 SVRGWKEATDNA
+553 LVRGWKEATDNA

-577 TARNVNIEGHIANL
+577 TARNVDIEGHITKL
-591 FAPALS
+591 FTPALS

-623 SMLFGPAGS
+623 SMLFGPAGN
-632 EGMIPSTMVFHTD
+632 EGMIPSTIVFHTD

-665 AYERGTETLTFAY
+665 AYEKGTETLTFAY
-678 DTAAVNPTK
+678 DTAAVNPTT

-695 AYVAPTSWKEQSE
+695 AYVKPTSWKEQSE

-733 YAEDG
+733 FAEDG
-738 WASKYAD
+738 WASKYAN
-745 GYTMIVGSSSSS
+745 GYTMIVGSASSSS
-757 SAATTFLNNYMNYV
+757 VATTFLTNYLTYV

-792 KTYILGIAYSNN
+792 STYVLGITYSNG
-804 SPVILIEPVPS
+804 SPIILIEPA

>member
-1 MSQSQGERN
+1 
-10 FLFMKLRRIV
+10 MKLRKIV

-29 LVACKNDS
+29 LVACSKEDS
-37 TTPTTTPTQP
+37 TPTSTPTQP
-47 STVEPKP
+47 STVEPTP

-63 KPADR
+63 KPANR
-68 DAVYNVLSKLKTTK
+68 DAVYKVLSKLKTTK
-82 AASINYTLEGE
+82 AASINYTLDGE

-104 MFNQLGLG
+104 MLSRYGMG
-112 VALLPSYDPSETNSS
+112 VALLPSYDPSETGS
-127 NKVAYMFEYNDTDIA
+127 NKAAYMFEYNDTDIA
-142 LDKAM
+142 LDKVM
-147 AKQDETTGDII
+147 ADQDKQTGALI
-158 YTTSIDD
+158 YETSIDD
-165 YNNAYQIGRQISKNK
+165 YNNAYQIGKQISKNR

-198 KTIAGAIGFQY
+198 KTIAGAVGFQY

-226 TSVEIGLT
+226 TSVEISLT
-234 AYYKKSADSTGTKVL
+234 AYYKKSEESTGTKVL

-256 YLNDIGTAVSDTFG
+256 YFNDIGTAVSDTFG
-270 DVLADGD
+270 DVLADGE

-310 VAYGTKNSQNIASA
+310 VAYGTKNGQNIASA

-351 STQVKYMTLTA
+351 STQVKAMTLTA

-368 SGALTSQNGQ
+368 SGALTSQDGQ
-378 KYTWDSAIADL
+378 KYTWDIAIADL

-398 AFRKVKGSD
+398 AFRKVNGSD
-407 NTYKYLGYSIGA
+407 DTYKYLGYSIGA

-470 GITFKTTIEN
+470 GITFKTAIEN

-515 MTSSMTVEGTSLNAV
+515 MTSSMTVEGTSLNAI
-530 SAVYYYDKT
+530 STVYYYDKT

-544 AKQSSGSTE
+544 VKQSSGSDE
-553 SVRGWKEATDNA
+553 LVRGWKEATDNS

-577 TARNVNIEGHIANL
+577 TARNVDIEGHIANL

-623 SMLFGPAGS
+623 SMLFGPAGNN
-632 EGMIPSTMVFHTD
+632 GMIPSTMVFHTD

-665 AYERGTETLTFAY
+665 DYEKGTETLTFAY
-678 DTAAVNPTK
+678 DTAAVNPTS
-687 ADLSSAIK
+687 ADLSSTIK
-695 AYVAPTSWKEQSE
+695 AYVKPTSWKEQSE

-716 AIGETE
+716 AVGETE

-733 YAEDG
+733 FAEDG
-738 WASKYAD
+738 WASQYTN
-745 GYTMIVGSSSSS
+745 GFTMIVGSPSSS
-757 SAATTFLNNYMNYV
+757 SAAITFLNNYLPYV

-792 KTYILGIAYSNN
+792 NTYILGIAYSNGA
-804 SPVILIEPVPS
+804 PIILIQPVPA

>member
-1 MSQSQGERN
+1 
-10 FLFMKLRRIV
+10 MKLRKIV

-29 LVACKNDS
+29 LVACSKEDS
-37 TTPTTTPTQP
+37 TPTSTPTQP

-63 KPADR
+63 KPANR

-104 MFNQLGLG
+104 MFNRFGQG
-112 VALLPSYDPSETNSS
+112 VALLPSYDPSETGS
-127 NKVAYMFEYNDTDIA
+127 NKAVYMFEYNDTDIV
-142 LDKAM
+142 LDKVM
-147 AKQDETTGDII
+147 ADRDQTTGALT
-158 YTTSIDD
+158 YETSIDN
-165 YNNAYQIGRQISKNK
+165 YNNAYQIGRQISKNR
-180 LSVDKETGDI
+180 LSVDKDSGDI

-198 KTIAGAIGFQY
+198 KTIAGAVGFQY

-226 TSVEIGLT
+226 TSVEVSLT

-256 YLNDIGTAVSDTFG
+256 YFNDIGTAVSDTFG
-270 DVLADGD
+270 DVLADGE

-310 VAYGTKNSQNIASA
+310 VAYGTKDGQNIAST

-336 NNLVGNESMVYYVGD
+336 NNLVGNESMGYYVGD

-378 KYTWDSAIADL
+378 KYTWDIAIADL

-398 AFRKVKGSD
+398 AFRKVNGSD
-407 NTYKYLGYSIGA
+407 DTYKYLGYSIGA

-515 MTSSMTVEGTSLNAV
+515 MTSSMTVEGTSLNAI
-530 SAVYYYDKT
+530 STVYYYDKT
-539 NKTFI
+539 NKSFI
-544 AKQSSGSTE
+544 VKQSSGSNE
-553 SVRGWKEATDNA
+553 LVRGWKEATDNA
-565 VTPFKIEDDNSL
+565 VTPFKIENDNSL
-577 TARNVNIEGHIANL
+577 TARNVDIEGHIADL
-591 FAPALS
+591 FTPALS

-623 SMLFGPAGS
+623 SMLFGPAAS

-657 SIYNSSKS
+657 SIYNSNTS
-665 AYERGTETLTFAY
+665 AYEKGTETLTFAY
-678 DTAAVNPTK
+678 DTAAVNPTT

-695 AYVAPTSWKEQSE
+695 AYVKPTSWKEQSE

-733 YAEDG
+733 FAEDG
-738 WASKYAD
+738 WASQYNPN
-745 GYTMIVGSSSSS
+745 GFTMIVGSSSSS
-757 SAATTFLNNYMNYV
+757 TAATTFLNNYLTYV
-771 QKQGFQYGGTQS
+771 QEQGFQYGGTQE
-783 GIYVFLSPN
+783 GIYIFVSPN
-792 KTYILGIAYSNN
+792 NTYILGIAYSNGA
-804 SPVILIEPVPS
+804 PIILIQPVPA

>member
-1 MSQSQGERN
+1 MSQSQEERN
-10 FLFMKLRRIV
+10 FLFMKLRKIV

-68 DAVYNVLSKLKTTK
+68 DAVYKVLSKLKTTK

-104 MFNQLGLG
+104 MFNRFGQG
-112 VALLPSYDPSETNSS
+112 VALLPSYDPSETNSD
-127 NKVAYMFEYNDTDIA
+127 KAAYMFEFNDTDIV
-142 LDKAM
+142 LDNVM
-147 AKQDETTGDII
+147 AEPDKTTGALI
-158 YTTSIDD
+158 YETSIDD
-165 YNNAYQIGRQISKNK
+165 YNNAYQIGRQISKNR
-180 LSVDKETGDI
+180 LSVDKDSGDI

-226 TSVEIGLT
+226 TSVEISLT

-310 VAYGTKNSQNIASA
+310 VAYGTKDNQNIASA

-378 KYTWDSAIADL
+378 KYTWDIAIADL

-454 NYTVA
+454 NYTIA

-500 IAEGLKKLNGSVSFS
+500 IAEGFKKLNGSVSFS

-530 SAVYYYDKT
+530 SAIYYYDKT
-539 NKTFI
+539 NKSFI

-577 TARNVNIEGHIANL
+577 TARNVDIKGHIANL

-645 NDGTIQ
+645 SDGTIQ

-678 DTAAVNPTK
+678 DTAAVNPTE

-716 AIGETE
+716 AVGETE
-722 AATVPFLFDSN
+722 AKTVPFLFDSN

-757 SAATTFLNNYMNYV
+757 SAATTFLTNYLDYV

-792 KTYILGIAYSNN
+792 KTYILSIAYSNN
-804 SPVILIEPVPS
+804 SPVILIEPVPA

>member
-1 MSQSQGERN
+1 
-10 FLFMKLRRIV
+10 MKLRKIV

-29 LVACKNDS
+29 LVACSKEDS
-37 TTPTTTPTQP
+37 TPTSTPAQP

-68 DAVYNVLSKLKTTK
+68 DAVYKVLSKLKTTK
-82 AASINYTLEGE
+82 AASINYTLDGE

-104 MFNQLGLG
+104 MLNRFGQG
-112 VALLPSYDPSETNSS
+112 VALLPSYDPSETGS
-127 NKVAYMFEYNDTDIA
+127 NKAVYMFEYNDTDIV
-142 LDKAM
+142 LDKVM
-147 AKQDETTGDII
+147 ADRDQTTGALT
-158 YTTSIDD
+158 YETSIDD
-165 YNNAYQIGRQISKNK
+165 YNNAYQIGRQISKNR
-180 LSVDKETGDI
+180 LSVDKDSGDI

-198 KTIAGAIGFQY
+198 KTIAGAVGFQY

-226 TSVEIGLT
+226 TSVEVSLT

-256 YLNDIGTAVSDTFG
+256 YFNDIGTAVSDTFG
-270 DVLADGD
+270 DVLADGE

-299 HTPLSSLGYAE
+299 HTPLSSMGYAE
-310 VAYGTKNSQNIASA
+310 VAYGTKDGQNIAST

-336 NNLVGNESMVYYVGD
+336 NNLVGNESMGYYVGD

-368 SGALTSQNGQ
+368 SGALTSDSGQ
-378 KYTWDSAIADL
+378 KYTWDIAIADL

-398 AFRKVKGSD
+398 AFRKVNGSD
-407 NTYKYLGYSIGA
+407 DTYKYLGYSVGA

-515 MTSSMTVEGTSLNAV
+515 MTSSMTVEGTSLNAI
-530 SAVYYYDKT
+530 STVYYYDKT
-539 NKTFI
+539 NKSFI
-544 AKQSSGSTE
+544 VKQSSGSNE
-553 SVRGWKEATDNA
+553 LVRGWKEATDNA

-577 TARNVNIEGHIANL
+577 TARNVDIEGHITKL
-591 FAPALS
+591 FTPALS

-623 SMLFGPAGS
+623 SMLFGPAGN
-632 EGMIPSTMVFHTD
+632 EGMIPSTIVFHTD

-665 AYERGTETLTFAY
+665 AYEKGTETLTFAY
-678 DTAAVNPTK
+678 DTAAVNPTT

-695 AYVAPTSWKEQSE
+695 AYVKPTSWKEQSE

-733 YAEDG
+733 FAEDG
-738 WASKYAD
+738 WASKYAN
-745 GYTMIVGSSSSS
+745 GYTMIVGSASSSS
-757 SAATTFLNNYMNYV
+757 VATTFLTNYLTYV

-792 KTYILGIAYSNN
+792 STYVLGITYSNG
-804 SPVILIEPVPS
+804 SLIILIEPA

>member
-1 MSQSQGERN
+1 
-10 FLFMKLRRIV
+10 MKLRKIV

-29 LVACKNDS
+29 LVACSKEDS
-37 TTPTTTPTQP
+37 TPTSTPTQP

-63 KPADR
+63 KPANR

-104 MFNQLGLG
+104 MLDRFGQG
-112 VALLPSYDPSETNSS
+112 VALLPSYDPSETGS
-127 NKVAYMFEYNDTDIA
+127 NKAVYMFEYNDTDIV
-142 LDKAM
+142 LDKVM
-147 AKQDETTGDII
+147 ADQDQTTGALT
-158 YTTSIDD
+158 YETSIDN
-165 YNNAYQIGRQISKNK
+165 YNNAYQIGRQISKNR
-180 LSVDKETGDI
+180 LSVDKDSGDI

-198 KTIAGAIGFQY
+198 KTIAGAVGFQY

-226 TSVEIGLT
+226 TSVEISLT

-256 YLNDIGTAVSDTFG
+256 YFNDIGTAVSDTFG
-270 DVLADGD
+270 DVLADGE

-310 VAYGTKNSQNIASA
+310 VAYGTKDGQNIAST

-336 NNLVGNESMVYYVGD
+336 NNLVGNESMGYYVGD

-368 SGALTSQNGQ
+368 SGALTSDSGQ
-378 KYTWDSAIADL
+378 KYTWDIAIADL

-398 AFRKVKGSD
+398 AFRKVNGSD
-407 NTYKYLGYSIGA
+407 TYKYLGYSIGA

-459 FRDSSTGSIQG
+459 FRDTSTGSIQG

-515 MTSSMTVEGTSLNAV
+515 MTSSMTVEGTSLNAI
-530 SAVYYYDKT
+530 STVYYYDKT
-539 NKTFI
+539 NKSFI
-544 AKQSSGSTE
+544 VKQSLGSNE
-553 SVRGWKEATDNA
+553 LVRGWKEATDNA

-577 TARNVNIEGHIANL
+577 TARNVDIEGHIADL
-591 FAPALS
+591 FTPALS

-623 SMLFGPAGS
+623 SMLFGPAAS

-657 SIYNSSKS
+657 SIYNSNTS

-678 DTAAVNPTK
+678 DTAAVNPTT
-687 ADLSSAIK
+687 ANLSSAIK
-695 AYVAPTSWKEQSE
+695 AYVKPTSWKEQSE

-738 WASKYAD
+738 WASQYAN
-745 GYTMIVGSSSSS
+745 GYTMIVGSASSSS
-757 SAATTFLNNYMNYV
+757 TATTFLTNYLTYV

-792 KTYILGIAYSNN
+792 STYVLGITYSNG
-804 SPVILIEPVPS
+804 SPIILIEPA

>member
-1 MSQSQGERN
+1 
-10 FLFMKLRRIV
+10 MKLRKIV

-29 LVACKNDS
+29 LVACSKEDS
-37 TTPTTTPTQP
+37 TPTSTPAQP

-104 MFNQLGLG
+104 MLNRFGQG
-112 VALLPSYDPSETNSS
+112 VALLPSYDPSETKS
-127 NKVAYMFEYNDTDIA
+127 NKAVYMFEYNDTDIV
-142 LDKAM
+142 LDKVM
-147 AKQDETTGDII
+147 ANQDQTTGALT
-158 YTTSIDD
+158 YETSIDD
-165 YNNAYQIGRQISKNK
+165 YNNAYQIGRQISKNR
-180 LSVDKETGDI
+180 LSVDKDSGDI

-198 KTIAGAIGFQY
+198 KTIAGAVGFQY

-226 TSVEIGLT
+226 TSVEVSLT

-256 YLNDIGTAVSDTFG
+256 YFNDIGTAVSDTFG
-270 DVLADGD
+270 DVLADGE

-299 HTPLSSLGYAE
+299 HTPLSSMGYAE
-310 VAYGTKNSQNIASA
+310 VAYGTKDGQNIAST

-336 NNLVGNESMVYYVGD
+336 KNLVGKESMGYYVGD

-368 SGALTSQNGQ
+368 SGALTSDSGQ
-378 KYTWDSAIADL
+378 KYTWDAAIADL

-398 AFRKVKGSD
+398 AFRKVNGSD
-407 NTYKYLGYSIGA
+407 DTYKYLGYSIAA

-515 MTSSMTVEGTSLNAV
+515 MTSSMTVEGTSLNAI
-530 SAVYYYDKT
+530 STVYYYDKT
-539 NKTFI
+539 NKSFI
-544 AKQSSGSTE
+544 VKQQSSGSNE
-553 SVRGWKEATDNA
+553 LVRGWKEATDNA

-577 TARNVNIEGHIANL
+577 TARNVDIEGHITKL
-591 FAPALS
+591 FTPALS

-623 SMLFGPAGS
+623 SMLFGPAGN
-632 EGMIPSTMVFHTD
+632 EGMIPSTIVFHTD

-665 AYERGTETLTFAY
+665 AYEKGTETLTFAY
-678 DTAAVNPTK
+678 DTAAVNPTT

-695 AYVAPTSWKEQSE
+695 AYVKPTSWKEQSE
-708 AIYKDIVS
+708 AIYRDIVS

-733 YAEDG
+733 FAEDG
-738 WASKYAD
+738 WASKYAN
-745 GYTMIVGSSSSS
+745 GYTMIVGSASSSS
-757 SAATTFLNNYMNYV
+757 VATTFLTNYLTYV

-792 KTYILGIAYSNN
+792 STYVLGITYSNG
-804 SPVILIEPVPS
+804 SPIILIEPA

>member
-1 MSQSQGERN
+1 
-10 FLFMKLRRIV
+10 MKLRKIV

-29 LVACKNDS
+29 LVACSKEDS
-37 TTPTTTPTQP
+37 TPTSTPTQP
-47 STVEPKP
+47 STVEPTP

-63 KPADR
+63 KPANG
-68 DAVYNVLSKLKTTK
+68 DAVYKVLSKLKTTK
-82 AASINYTLEGE
+82 AASINYTLDGE

-104 MFNQLGLG
+104 MLSRYGMG
-112 VALLPSYDPSETNSS
+112 VALLPSYDPSETGS
-127 NKVAYMFEYNDTDIA
+127 NKAAYMFEYNDTDIA
-142 LDKAM
+142 LDKVM
-147 AKQDETTGDII
+147 ADQDKQTGALI
-158 YTTSIDD
+158 YETSIDD
-165 YNNAYQIGRQISKNK
+165 YNNAYQIGKQISKNR

-198 KTIAGAIGFQY
+198 KTIAGAVGFQY

-226 TSVEIGLT
+226 TSVEISLT
-234 AYYKKSADSTGTKVL
+234 AYYKKSAESTGTKVL

-256 YLNDIGTAVSDTFG
+256 YFNDIGTAVSDTFG
-270 DVLADGD
+270 DVLADGE

-310 VAYGTKNSQNIASA
+310 VAYGTKNGQNIASA

-351 STQVKYMTLTA
+351 STQVKAMTLTA

-368 SGALTSQNGQ
+368 SGALTSQDGQ
-378 KYTWDSAIADL
+378 KYTWDIAIADL

-398 AFRKVKGSD
+398 AFRKVNGSD
-407 NTYKYLGYSIGA
+407 DTYKYLGYSIGA

-470 GITFKTTIEN
+470 GITFKTAIEN

-515 MTSSMTVEGTSLNAV
+515 MTSSMTVEGTSLNAI
-530 SAVYYYDKT
+530 STVYYYDKT

-544 AKQSSGSTE
+544 VKQSSGSDE
-553 SVRGWKEATDNA
+553 LVRGWKEATDNS

-577 TARNVNIEGHIANL
+577 TARNVDIEGHIANL

-623 SMLFGPAGS
+623 SMLFGPAGNN
-632 EGMIPSTMVFHTD
+632 GMIPSTVVFHTD

-665 AYERGTETLTFAY
+665 DYEKGTETLTFAY
-678 DTAAVNPTK
+678 DTAAVNPTS
-687 ADLSSAIK
+687 ADLSSTIK
-695 AYVAPTSWKEQSE
+695 AYVKPTSWKEQSE

-716 AIGETE
+716 AVGETE

-733 YAEDG
+733 FAEDG
-738 WASKYAD
+738 WASQYTN
-745 GYTMIVGSSSSS
+745 GFTMIVGSPSSS
-757 SAATTFLNNYMNYV
+757 SAAITFLNNYLPYV

-792 KTYILGIAYSNN
+792 NTYILGIAYSNGA
-804 SPVILIEPVPS
+804 PIILIQPVPA

>member
-1 MSQSQGERN
+1 
-10 FLFMKLRRIV
+10 MKLRKIV

-37 TTPTTTPTQP
+37 TTPTSTPTQP
-47 STVEPKP
+47 STVEPTP

-63 KPADR
+63 KPANR
-68 DAVYNVLSKLKTTK
+68 DAVYKVLSKLKTTK
-82 AASINYTLEGE
+82 AASINYTLDGE

-104 MFNQLGLG
+104 MFNRFGQG
-112 VALLPSYDPSETNSS
+112 VALLPSYDPSETGS
-127 NKVAYMFEYNDTDIA
+127 NKAAYMFEYNDTDIVLDNVMADQDKQTGA
-142 LDKAM
+142 L
-147 AKQDETTGDII
+147 I
-158 YTTSIDD
+158 YETSIDD
-165 YNNAYQIGRQISKNK
+165 YNNAYQIGKQISKNR

-198 KTIAGAIGFQY
+198 KTIAGAVGFQY

-226 TSVEIGLT
+226 TSVEISLT
-234 AYYKKSADSTGTKVL
+234 AYYKKSAESTGTKVL

-256 YLNDIGTAVSDTFG
+256 YFNDIGTAVSDTFG
-270 DVLADGD
+270 DVLADGE

-310 VAYGTKNSQNIASA
+310 VAYGTKDGQNIASA

-351 STQVKYMTLTA
+351 STQVKAMTLTA

-368 SGALTSQNGQ
+368 SGALTSQDGQ
-378 KYTWDSAIADL
+378 KYTWDIAIADL

-398 AFRKVKGSD
+398 AFRKVNGSD
-407 NTYKYLGYSIGA
+407 DTYKYLGYSIGA

-441 SVTLGSNDKVESF
+441 SVTLGLNDKVESF

-470 GITFKTTIEN
+470 GITFKTAIEN

-515 MTSSMTVEGTSLNAV
+515 MTSSMTVEGTSLNAI
-530 SAVYYYDKT
+530 STVYYYDKT

-544 AKQSSGSTE
+544 VKQSSGSDE
-553 SVRGWKEATDNA
+553 LVRGWKEATDNS

-623 SMLFGPAGS
+623 SMLFGPAGNN
-632 EGMIPSTMVFHTD
+632 GMIPSTMVFHTD

-665 AYERGTETLTFAY
+665 DYEKGTETLTFAY
-678 DTAAVNPTK
+678 DTAAVNPTS
-687 ADLSSAIK
+687 ADLSSTIK
-695 AYVAPTSWKEQSE
+695 AYVKPTSWKEQSE

-716 AIGETE
+716 AVGETE

-738 WASKYAD
+738 WASQYNPN
-745 GYTMIVGSSSSS
+745 GFTMIVGSSSSS
-757 SAATTFLNNYMNYV
+757 SAATTFLNNYLDCV

-792 KTYILGIAYSNN
+792 NTYILGITYSNG
-804 SPVILIEPVPS
+804 SPIILVEPVPA

>member
-1 MSQSQGERN
+1 
-10 FLFMKLRRIV
+10 MKLRKIV

-29 LVACKNDS
+29 LVACSKEDS
-37 TTPTTTPTQP
+37 TPTSTPAQP

-63 KPADR
+63 KPANR
-68 DAVYNVLSKLKTTK
+68 DAVYSVLSKLKTTK

-104 MFNQLGLG
+104 MFNRFGQG
-112 VALLPSYDPSETNSS
+112 VALLPSYDPSETGS
-127 NKVAYMFEYNDTDIA
+127 NKAAYMFEFNDTDIV
-142 LDKAM
+142 LDNVM
-147 AKQDETTGDII
+147 AEPDKQTGNLI
-158 YTTSIDD
+158 YETSIDS
-165 YNNAYQIGRQISKNK
+165 YNNAYQIGRQISKNR
-180 LSVDKETGDI
+180 LSVDKDSGDI

-198 KTIAGAIGFQY
+198 KTIAGAVGFQY

-226 TSVEIGLT
+226 TSVEVSLT

-256 YLNDIGTAVSDTFG
+256 YFNDIGTAVSDTFG
-270 DVLADGD
+270 DVLADGE
-277 AFLGASLTDDEI
+277 AFLGASLTNDEI

-310 VAYGTKNSQNIASA
+310 VAYGTKDGQNIAST

-336 NNLVGNESMVYYVGD
+336 NNLVGNESMGYYVGD

-368 SGALTSQNGQ
+368 SGALTSDSGQ
-378 KYTWDSAIADL
+378 KYTWDAAIADL

-398 AFRKVKGSD
+398 AFRKVNGSND
-407 NTYKYLGYSIGA
+407 TYKYLGYSIGA

-441 SVTLGSNDKVESF
+441 SVTLGLNDKVESF

-500 IAEGLKKLNGSVSFS
+500 IAEGLNKLKGSVSFS
-515 MTSSMTVEGTSLNAV
+515 MTSSMTVEGTSL
-530 SAVYYYDKT
+530 SAISTVYYYDKT
-539 NKTFI
+539 NKSFI
-544 AKQSSGSTE
+544 VKQSSGSNE
-553 SVRGWKEATDNA
+553 LVRGWKEATDNA

-577 TARNVNIEGHIANL
+577 TARNVDVEGHIADL
-591 FAPALS
+591 FTPALS

-623 SMLFGPAGS
+623 SMLFGPAAS

-657 SIYNSSKS
+657 SIYNSNTS

-678 DTAAVNPTK
+678 DTAAVNPTT

-695 AYVAPTSWKEQSE
+695 TYVKPTSWKEQSE

-738 WASKYAD
+738 WASKYAN
-745 GYTMIVGSSSSS
+745 GYTMIVGSASSS
-757 SAATTFLNNYMNYV
+757 SAATTFLTNYLTYV

-792 KTYILGIAYSNN
+792 STYVLGITYSNG
-804 SPVILIEPVPS
+804 SPIILIEPA

>member
-1 MSQSQGERN
+1 
-10 FLFMKLRRIV
+10 MKLRKIV

-29 LVACKNDS
+29 LVACSKEDS
-37 TTPTTTPTQP
+37 TPTSTPTQP

-68 DAVYNVLSKLKTTK
+68 DAVYNVLSKLKTAK
-82 AASINYTLEGE
+82 AASINYTLNGE

-104 MFNQLGLG
+104 MFDQYGLG
-112 VALLPSYDPSETNSS
+112 VALLPSYDPSETGS
-127 NKVAYMFEYNDTDIA
+127 NKAAYAFEFNDTDIV
-142 LDKAM
+142 LDNVIAD
-147 AKQDETTGDII
+147 QDETTGALI
-158 YTTSIDD
+158 YENSIEK
-165 YNNAYQIGRQISKNK
+165 YNNAYKIGKQISKNR
-180 LSVDKETGDI
+180 LSVDKDSGDI

-198 KTIAGAIGFQY
+198 KTIAGAVGFQY

-226 TSVEIGLT
+226 TSVEISLT

-299 HTPLSSLGYAE
+299 HTPLSSMGYAE
-310 VAYGTKNSQNIASA
+310 VAYGTKDGQNIAST

-336 NNLVGNESMVYYVGD
+336 NNLVGNESMGYYVGD

-368 SGALTSQNGQ
+368 SGALTSQDGQ
-378 KYTWDSAIADL
+378 KYTWDAAIADL

-398 AFRKVKGSD
+398 AFRKVSGSND
-407 NTYKYLGYSIGA
+407 TYKYLGYSIGA

-431 DDFGGEYNSL
+431 DDFGGEYYSL

-454 NYTVA
+454 NYTLA
-459 FRDSSTGSIQG
+459 FTDSSTGSIQG

-492 TQEAEEDK
+492 TQDAEEDK

-515 MTSSMTVEGTSLNAV
+515 MTSSMTVEGTSLNAI
-530 SAVYYYDKT
+530 STVYYYDKT
-539 NKTFI
+539 NKSFI
-544 AKQSSGSTE
+544 VKQSSGSNE
-553 SVRGWKEATDNA
+553 LVRGWKEATDNA
-565 VTPFKIEDDNSL
+565 VTPFKIENDNSL
-577 TARNVNIEGHIANL
+577 TARNVDIEGHIADL
-591 FAPALS
+591 FTPALS

-623 SMLFGPAGS
+623 SMLFGPAAS

-657 SIYNSSKS
+657 SIYNSNTS

-678 DTAAVNPTK
+678 DTAAVNPTT

-695 AYVAPTSWKEQSE
+695 AYVKPTSWKEQSE

-733 YAEDG
+733 FAEDG
-738 WASKYAD
+738 WASKYAN
-745 GYTMIVGSSSSS
+745 GYTMIVGSPSSS
-757 SAATTFLNNYMNYV
+757 SAATTFLTNYLTYV

-792 KTYILGIAYSNN
+792 STYVLGITYSNG
-804 SPVILIEPVPS
+804 SPIILIEPA

>member
-1 MSQSQGERN
+1 
-10 FLFMKLRRIV
+10 MKLRKIV

-29 LVACKNDS
+29 LVACSKEDS
-37 TTPTTTPTQP
+37 TPTSTPTQP
-47 STVEPKP
+47 STVEPTP

-63 KPADR
+63 KPANR
-68 DAVYNVLSKLKTTK
+68 DAVYKVLSKLKTTK
-82 AASINYTLEGE
+82 AASINYTLDGE

-104 MFNQLGLG
+104 MLSRYGMG
-112 VALLPSYDPSETNSS
+112 VALLPSYDPSETGS
-127 NKVAYMFEYNDTDIA
+127 NKAAYMFEYNDTDIVLDNVMADQDKQTGA
-142 LDKAM
+142 L
-147 AKQDETTGDII
+147 I
-158 YTTSIDD
+158 YETSIDD
-165 YNNAYQIGRQISKNK
+165 YNNAYQIGKQISKNR

-198 KTIAGAIGFQY
+198 KTIAGAVGFQY

-226 TSVEIGLT
+226 TSVEISLT
-234 AYYKKSADSTGTKVL
+234 AYYKKSAESTGTKVL

-256 YLNDIGTAVSDTFG
+256 YFNDIGTAVSDTFG
-270 DVLADGD
+270 DVLADGE

-310 VAYGTKNSQNIASA
+310 VAYGTKNGQNIASA

-336 NNLVGNESMVYYVGD
+336 NNLVGNESMVYFVGD
-351 STQVKYMTLTA
+351 STQVKAMTLTA

-368 SGALTSQNGQ
+368 SGALTSQDGQ
-378 KYTWDSAIADL
+378 KYTWDIAIADL

-398 AFRKVKGSD
+398 AFRKVNGSD
-407 NTYKYLGYSIGA
+407 DTYKYLGYSIGA

-470 GITFKTTIEN
+470 GITFKTAIEN

-515 MTSSMTVEGTSLNAV
+515 MTSSMTVEGTSLNAI
-530 SAVYYYDKT
+530 STVYYYDKT

-544 AKQSSGSTE
+544 VKQSSGSDE
-553 SVRGWKEATDNA
+553 LVRGWKEATDNS

-577 TARNVNIEGHIANL
+577 TARNVDIEGHIANL

-623 SMLFGPAGS
+623 SMLFGPAGNN
-632 EGMIPSTMVFHTD
+632 GMIPSTMVFHTD

-665 AYERGTETLTFAY
+665 DYEKGTETLTFAY
-678 DTAAVNPTK
+678 DTAAVNPTS
-687 ADLSSAIK
+687 ADLSSTIK
-695 AYVAPTSWKEQSE
+695 AYVKPTSWKEQSE

-716 AIGETE
+716 AVGETE

-733 YAEDG
+733 FAEDG
-738 WASKYAD
+738 WASQYTN
-745 GYTMIVGSSSSS
+745 GFTMIVGSPSSS
-757 SAATTFLNNYMNYV
+757 SAAITFLNNYLPYV

-792 KTYILGIAYSNN
+792 NTYILGIAYSNGA
-804 SPVILIEPVPS
+804 PIILIQPVPA

>member
-1 MSQSQGERN
+1 
-10 FLFMKLRRIV
+10 MKLRKIV

-29 LVACKNDS
+29 LVACSKEDS
-37 TTPTTTPTQP
+37 TPTSTPAQP

-68 DAVYNVLSKLKTTK
+68 DAVYKVLSKLKTTK
-82 AASINYTLEGE
+82 AASINYTLDGE

-104 MFNQLGLG
+104 MLNRFGQG
-112 VALLPSYDPSETNSS
+112 VALLPSYDPSETGS
-127 NKVAYMFEYNDTDIA
+127 NKAVYMFEYNDTDIV
-142 LDKAM
+142 LDKVM
-147 AKQDETTGDII
+147 ADRDQTTGALT
-158 YTTSIDD
+158 YETSIDD
-165 YNNAYQIGRQISKNK
+165 YNNAYQIGRQISKNR
-180 LSVDKETGDI
+180 LSVDKDSGDI

-198 KTIAGAIGFQY
+198 KTIAGAVGFQY

-226 TSVEIGLT
+226 TSVEVSLT

-256 YLNDIGTAVSDTFG
+256 YFNDIGTAVSDTFG
-270 DVLADGD
+270 DVLADGE

-299 HTPLSSLGYAE
+299 HTPLSSMGYAE
-310 VAYGTKNSQNIASA
+310 VAYGTKDGQNIAST

-336 NNLVGNESMVYYVGD
+336 NNLVGNESMGYYVGD

-368 SGALTSQNGQ
+368 SGALTSDSGQ
-378 KYTWDSAIADL
+378 KYTWDIAIADL

-398 AFRKVKGSD
+398 AFRKVNGSD
-407 NTYKYLGYSIGA
+407 DTYKYLGYSVGA

-500 IAEGLKKLNGSVSFS
+500 IADGLKKLNGSVSFS
-515 MTSSMTVEGTSLNAV
+515 MTSSMTVEGTSLNAI
-530 SAVYYYDKT
+530 STVYYYDKT
-539 NKTFI
+539 NKSFI
-544 AKQSSGSTE
+544 VKQSSGSNE
-553 SVRGWKEATDNA
+553 LVRGWKEATDNA

-577 TARNVNIEGHIANL
+577 TARNVDIEGHITKL
-591 FAPALS
+591 FTPALS

-623 SMLFGPAGS
+623 SMLFGPAGN
-632 EGMIPSTMVFHTD
+632 EGMIPSTIVFHTD

-665 AYERGTETLTFAY
+665 AYEKGTETLTFAY
-678 DTAAVNPTK
+678 DTAAVNPTT

-695 AYVAPTSWKEQSE
+695 AYVKPTSWKEQSE

-733 YAEDG
+733 FAEDG
-738 WASKYAD
+738 WASKYAN
-745 GYTMIVGSSSSS
+745 GYTMIVGSASSSS
-757 SAATTFLNNYMNYV
+757 VATTFLTNYLTYV

-792 KTYILGIAYSNN
+792 STYVLGITYSNG
-804 SPVILIEPVPS
+804 SPIILIEPA

>member
-1 MSQSQGERN
+1 
-10 FLFMKLRRIV
+10 MKLRKIV

-29 LVACKNDS
+29 LVACSKEDS
-37 TTPTTTPTQP
+37 TPTSTPAQP

-68 DAVYNVLSKLKTTK
+68 DAVYKVLSKLKTTK
-82 AASINYTLEGE
+82 AASINYTLDGE

-104 MFNQLGLG
+104 MFNRFGQG
-112 VALLPSYDPSETNSS
+112 VALLPSYDPSETGS
-127 NKVAYMFEYNDTDIA
+127 NKAVYMFEYNDTDIV
-142 LDKAM
+142 LDKVM
-147 AKQDETTGDII
+147 ADRDQTTGALT
-158 YTTSIDD
+158 YETSIDD
-165 YNNAYQIGRQISKNK
+165 YNNAYQIGRQISKNR
-180 LSVDKETGDI
+180 LSVDKDSGDI

-198 KTIAGAIGFQY
+198 KTIAGAVGFQY

-226 TSVEIGLT
+226 TSVEVSLT

-256 YLNDIGTAVSDTFG
+256 YFNDIGTAVSDTFG
-270 DVLADGD
+270 DVLADGE

-299 HTPLSSLGYAE
+299 HTPLSSMGYAE
-310 VAYGTKNSQNIASA
+310 VAYGTKNGQNIAST

-336 NNLVGNESMVYYVGD
+336 NNLVGNESMGYYVGD

-362 ANEVYD
+362 GNEVYD
-368 SGALTSQNGQ
+368 SGALTSDSGQ
-378 KYTWDSAIADL
+378 KYTWDIAIADL

-398 AFRKVKGSD
+398 AFRKVNGSD
-407 NTYKYLGYSIGA
+407 DTYKYLGYSVGA

-515 MTSSMTVEGTSLNAV
+515 MTSSMTVEGTSLNAI
-530 SAVYYYDKT
+530 STVYYYDKT
-539 NKTFI
+539 NKSFI
-544 AKQSSGSTE
+544 VKQSSGSNE
-553 SVRGWKEATDNA
+553 LVRGWKEATDNA

-577 TARNVNIEGHIANL
+577 TARNVDIEGHITKL
-591 FAPALS
+591 FTPALS

-623 SMLFGPAGS
+623 SMLFGPAGN
-632 EGMIPSTMVFHTD
+632 EGMIPSTIVFHTD

-665 AYERGTETLTFAY
+665 AYEKGTETLTFAY
-678 DTAAVNPTK
+678 DTAAVNPTT

-695 AYVAPTSWKEQSE
+695 AYVKPTSWKEQSE

-733 YAEDG
+733 FAEDG
-738 WASKYAD
+738 WASKYAN
-745 GYTMIVGSSSSS
+745 GYTMIVGSASSSS
-757 SAATTFLNNYMNYV
+757 VATTFLTNYLTYV

-792 KTYILGIAYSNN
+792 STYVLGITYSNG
-804 SPVILIEPVPS
+804 SLIILIEPA

>member
-1 MSQSQGERN
+1 
-10 FLFMKLRRIV
+10 MKLRKIV

-104 MFNQLGLG
+104 MFNRFGQG
-112 VALLPSYDPSETNSS
+112 VALLPSYDPSETKSD
-127 NKVAYMFEYNDTDIA
+127 KAAYMFDFNDTDIV
-142 LDKAM
+142 LDKVM
-147 AKQDETTGDII
+147 ADQDKTTGALI
-158 YTTSIDD
+158 YETSLDD
-165 YNNAYQIGRQISKNK
+165 YNNAYQIGRQISKNR
-180 LSVDKETGDI
+180 LSVDKDSGDI

-198 KTIAGAIGFQY
+198 KTIAGAVGFQY

-226 TSVEIGLT
+226 TSVEVSLT

-256 YLNDIGTAVSDTFG
+256 YFNDIGTAVSDTFG

-310 VAYGTKNSQNIASA
+310 VAYGTKDGQNIAST

-336 NNLVGNESMVYYVGD
+336 NNLVGNESMGYYVGD

-368 SGALTSQNGQ
+368 SGALTSDSGQ
-378 KYTWDSAIADL
+378 KYTWDIAIADL

-407 NTYKYLGYSIGA
+407 TYKYLGYSIGA

-459 FRDSSTGSIQG
+459 FRDSSNGSIQG

-492 TQEAEEDK
+492 TQETEEDK

-515 MTSSMTVEGTSLNAV
+515 MTSSMTVEGTSLNAI
-530 SAVYYYDKT
+530 STVYYYDKT
-539 NKTFI
+539 NKSFI
-544 AKQSSGSTE
+544 VKQSSGSNE
-553 SVRGWKEATDNA
+553 LVRGWKEATDNA

-577 TARNVNIEGHIANL
+577 TARNVNIEGHIADL
-591 FAPALS
+591 FTPALS

-623 SMLFGPAGS
+623 SMLFGPAAS

-657 SIYNSSKS
+657 SIYNSNTGK
-665 AYERGTETLTFAY
+665 YERGTETLTFAY
-678 DTAAVNPTK
+678 DTAAVKPTT

-738 WASKYAD
+738 WASKYAN
-745 GYTMIVGSSSSS
+745 GYTMIVGSASSS
-757 SAATTFLNNYMNYV
+757 SAATTFLTNYLTYV
-771 QKQGFQYGGTQS
+771 QKQGFKYEGTQS

-792 KTYILGIAYSNN
+792 STYVLGIAYSNG
-804 SPVILIEPVPS
+804 SPIILIEPA

>member
-1 MSQSQGERN
+1 
-10 FLFMKLRRIV
+10 MKLRKIV

-29 LVACKNDS
+29 LVACSKEDS
-37 TTPTTTPTQP
+37 TPTSTPAQP

-63 KPADR
+63 KPANR

-104 MFNQLGLG
+104 MFNRFGQG
-112 VALLPSYDPSETNSS
+112 VALLPSYDPSETGS
-127 NKVAYMFEYNDTDIA
+127 NKAAYMFEFNDTDIV
-142 LDKAM
+142 LDNVM
-147 AKQDETTGDII
+147 AEPDKTTGALIFE
-158 YTTSIDD
+158 TSIDD
-165 YNNAYQIGRQISKNK
+165 YNNAYQIGRQVSKNR

-198 KTIAGAIGFQY
+198 KTIAGAVGFQY

-226 TSVEIGLT
+226 TSVEVSLT

-256 YLNDIGTAVSDTFG
+256 YFNDIGTAVSDTFG
-270 DVLADGD
+270 DVLADGE

-310 VAYGTKNSQNIASA
+310 VAYGTKDGQNIAST

-336 NNLVGNESMVYYVGD
+336 NNLVGNESMGYYVGD

-368 SGALTSQNGQ
+368 SGALTSQDGQ
-378 KYTWDSAIADL
+378 KYTWDAAIADL

-398 AFRKVKGSD
+398 AFRKVNGSD
-407 NTYKYLGYSIGA
+407 DTYKYLGYYIGA
-419 ENIFYGLSFLSA
+419 ENIFYGLSFLGA

-515 MTSSMTVEGTSLNAV
+515 MTSSMTVEGTSLNAI

-539 NKTFI
+539 NKSFI
-544 AKQSSGSTE
+544 AKQSSGSNE
-553 SVRGWKEATDNA
+553 LVRGWKEATDNA

-577 TARNVNIEGHIANL
+577 TARNVDVEGHIADL
-591 FAPALS
+591 FTPALS

-623 SMLFGPAGS
+623 SMLFGPAAS

-657 SIYNSSKS
+657 SIYNSNTGK
-665 AYERGTETLTFAY
+665 YERGTETLTFAY

-695 AYVAPTSWKEQSE
+695 AYVKPTSWKEQSE

-738 WASKYAD
+738 WASKYAN
-745 GYTMIVGSSSSS
+745 GYTMIVGSASSSS
-757 SAATTFLNNYMNYV
+757 SATTFLTNYLTYV

-792 KTYILGIAYSNN
+792 NTYILGVAYSNG
-804 SPVILIEPVPS
+804 SPVILIQPVPA

>member
-1 MSQSQGERN
+1 
-10 FLFMKLRRIV
+10 MKLRKIV

-37 TTPTTTPTQP
+37 ESTTPTPTQP

-68 DAVYNVLSKLKTTK
+68 DAVYKALSKLKTTK

-104 MFNQLGLG
+104 MLNKLGLG
-112 VALLPSYDPSETNSS
+112 VALLPSYDPSETKSD
-127 NKVAYMFEYNDTDIA
+127 KAAYMFEFNDTDIV
-142 LDKAM
+142 LDKVM
-147 AKQDETTGDII
+147 ADQDKTTGALI
-158 YTTSIDD
+158 YETSIDD
-165 YNNAYQIGRQISKNK
+165 YNNAYQIGRQISKNR
-180 LSVDKETGDI
+180 LSVDKDSGDI

-198 KTIAGAIGFQY
+198 KTIAGAVRFQY
-209 ATLVQGGTAYFY
+209 ADYVQGGTAYFY

-226 TSVEIGLT
+226 TSVEVSLT
-234 AYYKKSADSTGTKVL
+234 AYYKTSANSTGTKVL

-256 YLNDIGTAVSDTFG
+256 YFNDIGTAVSDTFG

-299 HTPLSSLGYAE
+299 HTPLSSLGYTE
-310 VAYGTKNSQNIASA
+310 VAYGTKDGQNIAST

-336 NNLVGNESMVYYVGD
+336 NNLVGNESMGYYVGD

-368 SGALTSQNGQ
+368 SGALTSDSGQ
-378 KYTWDSAIADL
+378 KYTWDIAIADL

-398 AFRKVKGSD
+398 AFRKVNGSD
-407 NTYKYLGYSIGA
+407 TYKYLGYSIGA

-515 MTSSMTVEGTSLNAV
+515 MTSSMTVEGTSLNAI
-530 SAVYYYDKT
+530 STVYYYDKT
-539 NKTFI
+539 NKSFI
-544 AKQSSGSTE
+544 VKQSSGSNE
-553 SVRGWKEATDNA
+553 LVRGWKEATDNA

-577 TARNVNIEGHIANL
+577 TARNVDVEGHIADL
-591 FAPALS
+591 FTPALS

-623 SMLFGPAGS
+623 SMLFGPAAS

-657 SIYNSSKS
+657 SIYNSNTS

-678 DTAAVNPTK
+678 DTAAVNPTT
-687 ADLSSAIK
+687 ADLSSTIK
-695 AYVAPTSWKEQSE
+695 AYVKPTSWKEQSE

-738 WASKYAD
+738 WASKYAN
-745 GYTMIVGSSSSS
+745 GYTMIVGSASSS
-757 SAATTFLNNYMNYV
+757 SAATTFLTNYLTYV

-792 KTYILGIAYSNN
+792 STYVLGITYSNG
-804 SPVILIEPVPS
+804 SPIILIEPA

>member
-1 MSQSQGERN
+1 
-10 FLFMKLRRIV
+10 MKLRKIV

-37 TTPTTTPTQP
+37 TTPTSTPTQP
-47 STVEPKP
+47 STVEPTP

-63 KPADR
+63 KPANR
-68 DAVYNVLSKLKTTK
+68 DAVYKVLSKLKTTK
-82 AASINYTLEGE
+82 AASINYTLDDE

-104 MFNQLGLG
+104 MLSRYGMG
-112 VALLPSYDPSETNSS
+112 VALLPSYDSSETGS
-127 NKVAYMFEYNDTDIA
+127 NKAAYMFEYNDTDIVLDNVMADQDKQTGA
-142 LDKAM
+142 L
-147 AKQDETTGDII
+147 I
-158 YTTSIDD
+158 YETSIDD
-165 YNNAYQIGRQISKNK
+165 YNNAYQIGKQISKNR

-198 KTIAGAIGFQY
+198 KTIAGAVGFQY

-226 TSVEIGLT
+226 TSVEISLT
-234 AYYKKSADSTGTKVL
+234 AYYKKSAESTGTKVL

-256 YLNDIGTAVSDTFG
+256 YFNDIGTAVSDTFG

-310 VAYGTKNSQNIASA
+310 VAYGTKDGQNIASA

-351 STQVKYMTLTA
+351 STQVKTMTLTA

-378 KYTWDSAIADL
+378 KYTWDIAIADL

-398 AFRKVKGSD
+398 AFRKVNGSD
-407 NTYKYLGYSIGA
+407 DTYKYLGYSIGA

-515 MTSSMTVEGTSLNAV
+515 MTSSMTVEGTSLNAI
-530 SAVYYYDKT
+530 STVYYYDKT

-544 AKQSSGSTE
+544 VKQSSGSDE
-553 SVRGWKEATDNA
+553 LVRGWKEATDNS

-577 TARNVNIEGHIANL
+577 SARNVNIEGHIANL

-623 SMLFGPAGS
+623 SMLFGPAGNN
-632 EGMIPSTMVFHTD
+632 GMIPSTMVFHTD

-665 AYERGTETLTFAY
+665 DYEKGTETLTFAY
-678 DTAAVNPTK
+678 DTAAVNPTS
-687 ADLSSAIK
+687 ADLSSTIK
-695 AYVAPTSWKEQSE
+695 AYVKPTSWKEQSE

-716 AIGETE
+716 AVGETE

-738 WASKYAD
+738 WASQYNPN
-745 GYTMIVGSSSSS
+745 GFTMIVGSSSSS
-757 SAATTFLNNYMNYV
+757 SAAITFLNNYLTYV
-771 QKQGFQYGGTQS
+771 QKQGFQYEGTQS

-792 KTYILGIAYSNN
+792 NTYILDIAYSNG
-804 SPVILIEPVPS
+804 SPIILIEPVPA

>member
-1 MSQSQGERN
+1 
-10 FLFMKLRRIV
+10 MKLRKIV

-29 LVACKNDS
+29 LVACSKEDS
-37 TTPTTTPTQP
+37 TPTSTPAQP

-68 DAVYNVLSKLKTTK
+68 DAVYKVLSKLKTTK
-82 AASINYTLEGE
+82 AASINYTLDGE

-104 MFNQLGLG
+104 MFNRFGQG
-112 VALLPSYDPSETNSS
+112 VALLPSYDPSETGS
-127 NKVAYMFEYNDTDIA
+127 NKAVYMFEYNDTDIV
-142 LDKAM
+142 LDKVM
-147 AKQDETTGDII
+147 ADRDQTTGALT
-158 YTTSIDD
+158 YETSIDD
-165 YNNAYQIGRQISKNK
+165 YNNAYQIGRQISKNR
-180 LSVDKETGDI
+180 LSVDKDSGDI

-198 KTIAGAIGFQY
+198 KTIAGAVGFQY

-226 TSVEIGLT
+226 TSVEVSLT

-256 YLNDIGTAVSDTFG
+256 YFNDIGTAVSDTFG
-270 DVLADGD
+270 DVLADGE

-299 HTPLSSLGYAE
+299 HTPLSSMGYAE
-310 VAYGTKNSQNIASA
+310 VAYGTKDGQNIAST

-336 NNLVGNESMVYYVGD
+336 NNLVGNESMGYYVGD

-368 SGALTSQNGQ
+368 SGALTSDSGQ
-378 KYTWDSAIADL
+378 KYTWDIAIADL

-398 AFRKVKGSD
+398 AFRKVNGSD
-407 NTYKYLGYSIGA
+407 DTYKYLGYSVGA

-515 MTSSMTVEGTSLNAV
+515 MTSSMTVEGTSLNAI
-530 SAVYYYDKT
+530 STVYYYDKT
-539 NKTFI
+539 NKSFI
-544 AKQSSGSTE
+544 VKQSSGSNE
-553 SVRGWKEATDNA
+553 LVRGWKEATDNA

-577 TARNVNIEGHIANL
+577 TARNVDIEGHITKL
-591 FAPALS
+591 FTPALS

-623 SMLFGPAGS
+623 SMLFGPAGN
-632 EGMIPSTMVFHTD
+632 EGMIPSTIVFHTD

-678 DTAAVNPTK
+678 DTAAVNPTT

-695 AYVAPTSWKEQSE
+695 AYVKPTSWKEQSE

-733 YAEDG
+733 FAEDG
-738 WASKYAD
+738 WASKYAN
-745 GYTMIVGSSSSS
+745 GYTMIVGSASSSS
-757 SAATTFLNNYMNYV
+757 VATTFLTNYLTYV

-792 KTYILGIAYSNN
+792 STYVLGITYSNG
-804 SPVILIEPVPS
+804 SPIILIEPA

>member
-1 MSQSQGERN
+1 
-10 FLFMKLRRIV
+10 MKLRKII

-29 LVACKNDS
+29 LVACSKEDS
-37 TTPTTTPTQP
+37 TPTSTPTQP

-68 DAVYNVLSKLKTTK
+68 DAVYKVLSKLKTTK
-82 AASINYTLEGE
+82 AASINYTLDGE
-93 EYTDIFNKDYV
+93 EYTDVFNKDYV
-104 MFNQLGLG
+104 MFNQLGQG
-112 VALLPSYDPSETNSS
+112 AALLPSYDPSETNSN
-127 NKVAYMFEYNDTDIA
+127 NKVAYMFEYNDTDIV
-142 LDKAM
+142 LDKVIANRD
-147 AKQDETTGDII
+147 KTTGNLI
-158 YTTSIDD
+158 YETSIDN
-165 YNNAYQIGRQISKNK
+165 YNNAYQIGRQISKNR

-198 KTIAGAIGFQY
+198 KTLAGAVGFQY
-209 ATLVQGGTAYFY
+209 AKYVQGGTAYFY

-226 TSVEIGLT
+226 TSVEISLT

-256 YLNDIGTAVSDTFG
+256 YFNDIGTAVSDTFG

-277 AFLGASLTDDEI
+277 AFLGTSLTDDEI

-310 VAYGTKNSQNIASA
+310 VAYGTKDGQNIAST

-336 NNLVGNESMVYYVGD
+336 NNLVGNESMGYYVGD

-362 ANEVYD
+362 ANEVYVSD
-368 SGALTSQNGQ
+368 ALTSQDGQ
-378 KYTWDSAIADL
+378 KATWDLAIADL

-398 AFRKVKGSD
+398 AFRKVNGSD
-407 NTYKYLGYSIGA
+407 DTYKYLGYYIGA

-515 MTSSMTVEGTSLNAV
+515 MTSNMTVEGTSLNAV

-539 NKTFI
+539 NKAFVV
-544 AKQSSGSTE
+544 KQSSGSTE

-577 TARNVNIEGHIANL
+577 TARNVDIEGHIANL

-645 NDGTIQ
+645 NEGTIQ

-665 AYERGTETLTFAY
+665 TYEKGTETLTFAY
-678 DTAAVNPTK
+678 DTAAVNPTT

-716 AIGETE
+716 AVGETE

-733 YAEDG
+733 FAEDG
-738 WASKYAD
+738 WASKYD
-745 GYTMIVGSSSSS
+745 NGYTMIVGSSSSS
-757 SAATTFLNNYMNYV
+757 SAATTFLTNYLTYV

-783 GIYVFLSPN
+783 GIYIFVSPN
-792 KTYILGIAYSNN
+792 NTYILGVAYSNG
-804 SPVILIEPVPS
+804 SPVILIEPVPA